1 MAATDIS
8 INLDASGL
16 NSSTQSAIDS
26 LTRMRGSLGSLS
38 RELQRSEAYLRGGAN
53 AVTALRIQN
62 VNATDAQRATLNA
75 VHQHNIAL
83 AELRNRIEAQV
94 AAENRRRAAVER
106 TLSGLHSQALAIG
119 RTAAQMQLMEL
130 RSNGATAAQ
139 IRQAHAMQNLIAA
152 HERINRSSGSSLGN
166 AAIAAIGI
174 GSVAG
179 IAQMMDKWTE
189 FNNRLKLVTASSQE
203 LKTAQ
208 SELLN
213 IATRTGQDLDG
224 VASVYQRF
232 AANAKQLGIS
242 QQDTLGITE
251 TVNKAIAISGASA
264 ASASAALTQ
273 FGQALASG
281 ALRGE
286 EFNSVMENAPSLA
299 QAIAKGLD
307 VPVGKLRTLANTG
320 QLTSDVLVKALQRA
334 SSSVDADF
342 AKTDKTISQSMV
354 NLKTRLVEFIGKSG
368 ESSGAVKV
376 LSGSL
381 NFLANNIKPV
391 VTLLTAWA
399 GVKLV
404 SWLVTSAAAMAQNI
418 AAHIALRQAAATS
431 AIANGSNAIAI
442 SRAGTAAQIAGLQVT
457 GFSGSL
463 RVLAASARVSAASLH
478 SFASTPVAAGLGK
491 WSLGLTAVAAGFTG
505 LAAAIQAAQ
514 GKSADNWIYGMAN
527 SLVGLDN
534 ETESIGTKLYDWL
547 HPIDQATQKLQE
559 QQKVAQKLQETLGNT
574 QQSTAEKIAQA
585 GSVAAYKAENTKLD
599 DLRKSLS
606 DSVVKYTEQNE
617 QLGKSKEQL
626 EKLRLEQEKAAAI
639 IKARA
644 EIEKSYAQYTGSDK
658 QDLISKDLA
667 QASKQIEQDFQ
678 AATRELDK
686 YTQAQAAATAATKA
700 REAVESSINGL
711 QEKLKLSYAAT
722 SDEAERMKLAMQGAS
737 AAQLK
742 QVEALQTAVALQ
754 EKQNKV
760 NQTLEDLRQELQ
772 RVGKSAAEIK
782 LMDLKNAGATAEQLQ
797 EAKALLDATAAKE
810 ASFKTIEGA
819 GNKMDKAADKM
830 LQANSESGIDAQ
842 WAKYKAQADEYNATR
857 QYNAPL
863 QSLAKAGIDPK
874 TGEKLD
880 KAAAMQERIAN
891 VMQAVATLQGAQ
903 QQTAQQQ
910 TASMERAS
918 TAMQAAAQSLAPP
931 ATQNSETV
939 FSQAVSAF
947 SAAVGNFVN
956 KAGSQSAMQH
966 ITLDFR
972 LPDGKALSGK
982 LFAESS
988 FVEQLKKVSQQAMF
1002 ETLQGAARAKS

>member
-1 MAATDIS
+1 MAYTDIS

-16 NSSTQSAIDS
+16 NSGTQSAIDS
-26 LTRMRGSLGSLS
+26 LIRFRGGLS
-38 RELQRSEAYLRGGAN
+38 SVARELRTTQLTLEGGAN
-53 AVTALRIQN
+53 AVTAWRIQN
-62 VNATDAQRATLNA
+62 VNATDAERATLNA

-83 AELRNRIEAQV
+83 AQLRRRIEEHA
-94 AAENRRRAAVER
+94 AAETRRRTAVEN
-106 TLSGLHSQALAIG
+106 TLSGLRNQTLAIG
-119 RTAAQMQLMEL
+119 RAAAQMQLMEL

-152 HERINRSSGSSLGN
+152 HERINRSQSRNWGG
-166 AAIAAIGI
+166 AAIAAIGV
-174 GSVAG
+174 GSAAG
-179 IAQMMDKWTE
+179 VVQLMDKWTE

-203 LKTAQ
+203 LQTAQ

-213 IATRTGQDLDG
+213 IATRTGQNLDG

-251 TVNKAIAISGASA
+251 TVNKAIAVSGASA
-264 ASASAALTQ
+264 ESASAALTQ

-281 ALRGE
+281 VLRGE
-286 EFNSVMENAPSLA
+286 EFNSVMENAPGLA
-299 QAIAKGLD
+299 AAIAKGLD

-320 QLTSDVLVKALQRA
+320 QLTADVLVKALQRA

-342 AKTDKTISQSMV
+342 ARTNMTISQSMV
-354 NLKTRLVEFIGKSG
+354 NVKTRLVEFIGKSG

-381 NFLANNIKPV
+381 NLLANNIKPV

-404 SWLVTSAAAMAQNI
+404 SWLVTSAAGVAQNI
-418 AAHIALRQAAATS
+418 AAHIALRQAAANS
-431 AIANGSNAIAI
+431 AIANGSNALAI

-463 RVLAASARVSAASLH
+463 RVLAASARVSAVSLH
-478 SFASTPVAAGLGK
+478 GFASTPIAAGLGK
-491 WSLGLTAVAAGFTG
+491 WSLGLTAAAAGFTG
-505 LAAAIQAAQ
+505 LVAAANAAQ
-514 GKSADNWIYGMAN
+514 GKSADNWIHGMAN

-534 ETESIGTKLYDWL
+534 QTESIGTKLYDWL
-547 HPIDQATQKLQE
+547 HPIDKATEKLQA
-559 QQKVAQKLQETLGNT
+559 QQKVAAQLQETLGNT

-585 GSVAAYKAENTKLD
+585 GGVDAYKAQNMKLD
-599 DLRKSLS
+599 DLKKSLA
-606 DSVVKYTEQNE
+606 DSVIKYTEQNE

-644 EIEKSYAQYTGSDK
+644 EIEKSYAQYNGNDK
-658 QDLISKDLA
+658 QDLIGKDLA
-667 QASKQIEQDFQ
+667 QATRQIEQDFQ

-686 YTQAQAAATAATKA
+686 YTQAQAAATAAAKTS
-700 REAVESSINGL
+700 EAVANSINGL

-737 AAQLK
+737 LAQLK

-760 NQTLEDLRQELQ
+760 NQTLEDMRQALQ
-772 RVGKSAAEIK
+772 RVGKSANEIK

-797 EAKALLDATAAKE
+797 EARALLDATAAKE
-810 ASFKTIEGA
+810 ASFKTIESA
-819 GNKMDKAADKM
+819 GSKMDKAADKM
-830 LQANSESGIDAQ
+830 LQANGESSIDAQ
-842 WAKYKAQADEYNATR
+842 WAKRKAQADEYNATR
-857 QYNAPL
+857 RYTDPL
-863 QSLAKAGIDPK
+863 QSLANKGIDPK

-880 KAAAMQERIAN
+880 KAAAMQERIAG
-891 VMQAVATLQGAQ
+891 VMQAVATLQGNA
-903 QQTAQQQ
+903 TQQQ

-918 TAMQAAAQSLAPP
+918 TAMQTAAQSLATP
-931 ATQNSETV
+931 AMQGETL
-939 FSQAVSAF
+939 FSQAVNAF
-947 SAAVGNFVN
+947 SAAVGNFVSG
-956 KAGSQSAMQH
+956 KQEMQH

-988 FVEQLKKVSQQAMF
+988 FVEQLKRISQQTMF
-1002 ETLQGAARAKS
+1002 DTLQSAARAKS

>member
-1 MAATDIS
+1 MAYTDIS

-16 NSSTQSAIDS
+16 NSGTQSAIDS
-26 LTRMRGSLGSLS
+26 LISFRGGLS
-38 RELQRSEAYLRGGAN
+38 SMARELRTTQLTLEGGAN
-53 AVTALRIQN
+53 AVTAWRIQN
-62 VNATDAQRATLNA
+62 VNATDAERATLNA

-83 AELRNRIEAQV
+83 AALRRRIEETV
-94 AAENRRRAAVER
+94 AVQNRRREAVER
-106 TLSGLHSQALAIG
+106 TLSGLRHEALAIG
-119 RTAAQMQLMEL
+119 RTSAQMQLMEL

-152 HERINRSSGSSLGN
+152 HERINRSQSSNWGG

-174 GSVAG
+174 GGASGVV
-179 IAQMMDKWTE
+179 QLMDKWTE
-189 FNNRLKLVTASSQE
+189 FSNRLKLVTASSQE
-203 LKTAQ
+203 LQTAQ

-213 IATRTGQDLDG
+213 IATRTGQNLDG
-224 VASVYQRF
+224 VVSVYQRF

-242 QQDTLGITE
+242 QQDALGITE

-264 ASASAALTQ
+264 ESASAALTQ

-299 QAIAKGLD
+299 AAIATGLD

-320 QLTSDVLVKALQRA
+320 QLTADVLVKALQRA

-342 AKTDKTISQSMV
+342 AKTNMTISQSMV
-354 NLKTRLVEFIGKSG
+354 NVKTRLVEFIGKSG

-381 NFLANNIKPV
+381 NLLANNIKPV

-404 SWLVTSAAAMAQNI
+404 SWLVTSAAGVAQNI

-431 AIANGSNAIAI
+431 AIANGSNALAI

-463 RVLAASARVSAASLH
+463 RVLAASARVSAVSLH
-478 SFASTPVAAGLGK
+478 GFASTPIAAGLGK
-491 WSLGLTAVAAGFTG
+491 WSLGLTAAAAGFTG
-505 LAAAIQAAQ
+505 LVAAANAAQ
-514 GKSADNWIYGMAN
+514 GKSADNWIHGMAN

-534 ETESIGTKLYDWL
+534 QTESIGTKLYDWL
-547 HPIDQATQKLQE
+547 HPIDKATEKLQA
-559 QQKVAQKLQETLGNT
+559 QQKVAAQLQETLGNT

-585 GSVAAYKAENTKLD
+585 GGVDAYKAQNMKLD
-599 DLRKSLS
+599 DLKKSLA
-606 DSVVKYTEQNE
+606 DSVIKYTEQNE

-644 EIEKSYAQYTGSDK
+644 EIEKSYAQYNGNDK
-658 QDLISKDLA
+658 QDLIGKDLA
-667 QASKQIEQDFQ
+667 QATRQIEQDFQ

-686 YTQAQAAATAATKA
+686 YTQAQAAATAAAKTS
-700 REAVESSINGL
+700 EAVANSINGL

-722 SDEAERMKLAMQGAS
+722 SGEAERMKLAMQGAS
-737 AAQLK
+737 LAQLK

-760 NQTLEDLRQELQ
+760 NQTLEDMRQALQ
-772 RVGKSAAEIK
+772 RVGKSANEIK

-797 EAKALLDATAAKE
+797 EARALLDATAAKE
-810 ASFKTIEGA
+810 ASFKTIESA
-819 GNKMDKAADKM
+819 GSKMDKAADKM
-830 LQANSESGIDAQ
+830 LQANGESSIDAQ
-842 WAKYKAQADEYNATR
+842 WAKRKAQADEYNATR
-857 QYNAPL
+857 RYTDPL
-863 QSLAKAGIDPK
+863 QSLANKGIDPK

-880 KAAAMQERIAN
+880 KAAAMQERIAG
-891 VMQAVATLQGAQ
+891 VMQAVATLQGNA
-903 QQTAQQQ
+903 TQQQ

-918 TAMQAAAQSLAPP
+918 TAMQTAAQSLATP
-931 ATQNSETV
+931 AMQGETL
-939 FSQAVSAF
+939 FSQAVNAF
-947 SAAVGNFVN
+947 SAAVGNFVSG
-956 KAGSQSAMQH
+956 KQEMQH

-972 LPDGKALSGK
+972 LPDGKALGGR

-988 FVEQLKKVSQQAMF
+988 FVEQLKRISQQTMF
-1002 ETLQGAARAKS
+1002 DTLQSAARAKS

>member
-1 MAATDIS
+1 MATTDIS

-26 LTRMRGSLGSLS
+26 LTRMRGSLGNLA
-38 RELQRSEAYLRGGAN
+38 RELQRSEAQLRGGAD
-53 AVTALRIQN
+53 AVTAWRIQN
-62 VNATDAQRATLNA
+62 VNATDAERDTLNA

-83 AELRNRIEAQV
+83 AQLRRRIEEHA
-94 AAENRRRAAVER
+94 AAETRRRNAVEN
-106 TLSGLHSQALAIG
+106 TLSGLRNQTLAIG

-139 IRQAHAMQNLIAA
+139 IRQAQAMQDLIAA
-152 HERINRSSGSSLGN
+152 NERLSENEN
-166 AAIAAIGI
+166 AADSLADMAETALSIG
-174 GSVAG
+174 GLVG

-203 LKTAQ
+203 LKIAQ
-208 SELLN
+208 TELVN
-213 IATRTGQDLDG
+213 IATRTGQELDG

-232 AANAKQLGIS
+232 ADNAKELGIN
-242 QQDTLGITE
+242 QQDALGITE
-251 TVNKAIAISGASA
+251 TVNKAIAIGGASA
-264 ASASAALTQ
+264 EGASAALTQ

-299 QAIAKGLD
+299 AAIAKGLD
-307 VPVGKLRTLANTG
+307 VPVGKLRNLANTG
-320 QLTSDVLVKALQRA
+320 QLTADVLVTALQRA
-334 SSSVDADF
+334 AKSVDADF

-354 NLKTRLVEFIGKSG
+354 NVKTRLIEFVGKAG

-381 NFLANNIKPV
+381 NLLANNIKPV

-404 SWLVTSAAAMAQNI
+404 SWLVTSAASMAQNV

-478 SFASTPVAAGLGK
+478 SFASTPAAAGLGK
-491 WSLGLTAVAAGFTG
+491 WALGLTAVAAGFTG
-505 LAAAIQAAQ
+505 LASAINAAQ
-514 GKSADNWIYGMAN
+514 GKSADNWINGMAN

-547 HPIDQATQKLQE
+547 HPIDQATQKLQA
-559 QQKVAQKLQETLGNT
+559 QQKVAAQLKETLGDT

-585 GSVAAYKAENTKLD
+585 GSVAAYKADNMNLD
-599 DLRKSLS
+599 DLKKSLS
-606 DSVVKYTEQNE
+606 DSVVKYREQNE

-686 YTQAQAAATAATKA
+686 YTQAQAAAAAATKA

-722 SDEAERMKLAMQGAS
+722 QDEAERMKLALQGAS

-754 EKQNKV
+754 EKQNKIS
-760 NQTLEDLRQELQ
+760 QTLQDLRQELQ

-810 ASFKTIEGA
+810 ASFKTIESA

-830 LQANSESGIDAQ
+830 LQANNESGIDAQ
-842 WAKYKAQADEYNATR
+842 WTKYKAQADEYNATR
-857 QYNAPL
+857 RYLDPL
-863 QSLAKAGIDPK
+863 QSLAKAGIDPQ

-880 KAAAMQERIAN
+880 KAAAMQERIAG
-891 VMQAVATLQGAQ
+891 VMQAVATLQGNA
-903 QQTAQQQ
+903 TQQQ

-918 TAMQAAAQSLAPP
+918 TAMQTAAQSLATP
-931 ATQNSETV
+931 AAQNSETL

-947 SAAVGNFVN
+947 SAAVSNFVN
-956 KAGSQSAMQH
+956 KASSQNAMQH

-988 FVEQLKKVSQQAMF
+988 FVEQLKKVSQQTLF
-1002 ETLQGAARAKS
+1002 DTLQGAARAKS

>member
-152 HERINRSSGSSLGN
+152 HERVNRSQGSGIGN

-208 SELLN
+208 TALLD

-251 TVNKAIAISGASA
+251 TVNKAIAVSGASA

-299 QAIAKGLD
+299 AAIAKGLD
-307 VPVGKLRTLANTG
+307 VPVGKLRNLANTG

-334 SSSVDADF
+334 AKSVDDDF

-368 ESSGAVKV
+368 ESSGAAKV

-381 NFLANNIKPV
+381 NLLANNIKPV
-391 VTLLTAWA
+391 VTLLTVWA
-399 GVKLV
+399 GIKLA

-431 AIANGSNAIAI
+431 AIANGSNALAI

-463 RVLAASARVSAASLH
+463 RVLAASARVSAASLR
-478 SFASTPVAAGLGK
+478 SFAGTPVAAGLGK
-491 WSLGLTAVAAGFTG
+491 WSLGLTAVAVGFTG

-547 HPIDQATQKLQE
+547 HPIDKATQKLQA
-559 QQKVAQKLQETLGNT
+559 QQKVAAQLKETLGDT

-644 EIEKSYAQYTGSDK
+644 EIEKSYAQYNGNDK
-658 QDLISKDLA
+658 QDLIGKDLA
-667 QASKQIEQDFQ
+667 QATRQIEQDFQ
-678 AATRELDK
+678 DATSEIDK
-686 YTQAQAAATAATKA
+686 YTQAKAAETAATKTN
-700 REAVESSINGL
+700 EAVSKTINGL
-711 QEKLKLSYAAT
+711 LEKQRVAYGAT

-742 QVEALQTAVALQ
+742 QIEVLQDAVALQ

-760 NQTLEDLRQELQ
+760 NKTLEDMRQALQ
-772 RVGKSAAEIK
+772 RVGKSANEIK
-782 LMDLKNAGATAEQLQ
+782 LMDLEKAGATAEQLQ
-797 EAKALLDATAAKE
+797 EARALLNATAAKE
-810 ASFKTIEGA
+810 ASFKTIESA
-819 GNKMDKAADKM
+819 GSKMDKAADKM
-830 LQANSESGIDAQ
+830 LQANGGSSIDAL
-842 WAKYKAQADEYNATR
+842 WAKTKAEADIYNATR
-857 QYNAPL
+857 RYTDPL
-863 QSLAKAGIDPK
+863 QSLANKGIDPE

-891 VMQAVATLQGAQ
+891 IMQAVATLQGNA
-903 QQTAQQQ
+903 AQQQ

-918 TAMQAAAQSLAPP
+918 TAMQTAAQSLATP
-931 ATQNSETV
+931 AAQNSETL
-939 FSQAVSAF
+939 FSQAVNAF
-947 SAAVGNFVN
+947 GAAVGNFAN

>member
-26 LTRMRGSLGSLS
+26 LTRMRGSLGSLA

-83 AELRNRIEAQV
+83 AELRNRIEAQI

-106 TLSGLHSQALAIG
+106 TLSGLHSQTLAIG

-139 IRQAHAMQNLIAA
+139 IRQAHAMQDLIAA
-152 HERINRSSGSSLGN
+152 NERLSENEN
-166 AAIAAIGI
+166 AADSLADMAEAALSIG
-174 GSVAG
+174 GLVG

-208 SELLN
+208 TELVN
-213 IATRTGQDLDG
+213 IATRTGQELDG

-232 AANAKQLGIS
+232 ADNAKQLGIN
-242 QQDTLGITE
+242 QQDALGITE
-251 TVNKAIAISGASA
+251 TVNKAIAIGGASA
-264 ASASAALTQ
+264 EGASAALTQ

-299 QAIAKGLD
+299 AAIAKGLD
-307 VPVGKLRTLANTG
+307 VPVGKLRNLANTG
-320 QLTSDVLVKALQRA
+320 QLTADVLVTALQRA
-334 SSSVDADF
+334 AKSVDADF
-342 AKTDKTISQSMV
+342 AKTNMTISQSMV
-354 NLKTRLVEFIGKSG
+354 NVKTRLVEFIGKAG

-381 NFLANNIKPV
+381 NLLANNIKPV

-404 SWLVTSAAAMAQNI
+404 SWLVTSAASMAQNI

-431 AIANGSNAIAI
+431 AIANGSNAVAI

-478 SFASTPVAAGLGK
+478 SFASTPIAVGLGK

-505 LAAAIQAAQ
+505 LASAINAAQ
-514 GKSADNWIYGMAN
+514 GKSADNWINGMAN

-547 HPIDQATQKLQE
+547 HPIDQATQKLQA
-559 QQKVAQKLQETLGNT
+559 QQKVAAQLKETLGDT

-585 GSVAAYKAENTKLD
+585 GSVAAYKADNMNLD
-599 DLRKSLS
+599 DLKKSLA

-644 EIEKSYAQYTGSDK
+644 EIEKSYAQYTGNDK
-658 QDLISKDLA
+658 QDLINKDLA

-678 AATRELDK
+678 AASRELDK
-686 YTQAQAAATAATKA
+686 YTQAQAAAAAATKA

-722 SDEAERMKLAMQGAS
+722 QDEAERMKLAMQGAS

-760 NQTLEDLRQELQ
+760 NQTLQDLRQELQ

-782 LMDLKNAGATAEQLQ
+782 LMDLKNAGATAEQLA
-797 EAKALLDATAAKE
+797 EARALLDATAAKE

-830 LQANSESGIDAQ
+830 LQANESSIDAQ

-863 QSLAKAGIDPK
+863 QSLAKAGIDPQ

-880 KAAAMQERIAN
+880 KAAAMQERIAG
-891 VMQAVATLQGAQ
+891 VMQAVATLQGNA
-903 QQTAQQQ
+903 TQQQ

-939 FSQAVSAF
+939 FSQAVGAF
-947 SAAVGNFVN
+947 SAAVGSF
-956 KAGSQSAMQH
+956 AGMMGKQDAMQH

-988 FVEQLKKVSQQAMF
+988 FVEQLKRISQQTMF
-1002 ETLQGAARAKS
+1002 DTLQSAARAKS

>member
-1 MAATDIS
+1 MASTDIS

-16 NSSTQSAIDS
+16 NSGTQSAIDS
-26 LTRMRGSLGSLS
+26 LISFRGGLS
-38 RELQRSEAYLRGGAN
+38 SVARELRTTQLTLEGGAN
-53 AVTALRIQN
+53 AVTAWRIQN
-62 VNATDAQRATLNA
+62 VNATDAERATLNA

-83 AELRNRIEAQV
+83 AALRRRIEETV
-94 AAENRRRAAVER
+94 AVQNRRREAVER
-106 TLSGLHSQALAIG
+106 TLSGLRHEALAIG
-119 RTAAQMQLMEL
+119 RTSAQMQLMEL

-152 HERINRSSGSSLGN
+152 HERINRSQSRNWGG
-166 AAIAAIGI
+166 AAIAAIGV
-174 GSVAG
+174 GGASGVV
-179 IAQMMDKWTE
+179 QLMDKWTE

-203 LKTAQ
+203 LQTAQ

-213 IATRTGQDLDG
+213 IATRTGQNLDG

-242 QQDTLGITE
+242 QQDTLDITE

-264 ASASAALTQ
+264 ESASAALTQ

-299 QAIAKGLD
+299 AAIATGLD

-320 QLTSDVLVKALQRA
+320 QLTADVLVKALQRA

-342 AKTDKTISQSMV
+342 AKTNMTISQSMV
-354 NLKTRLVEFIGKSG
+354 NVKTRLVEFIGKSG

-381 NFLANNIKPV
+381 NLLANNIKPV

-404 SWLVTSAAAMAQNI
+404 SWLVTSAAGVAQNI

-431 AIANGSNAIAI
+431 AIANGSNALAI

-463 RVLAASARVSAASLH
+463 RVLAASARVSAVSLH
-478 SFASTPVAAGLGK
+478 GFASTPIAAGLGK
-491 WSLGLTAVAAGFTG
+491 WSLGLTAAAAGFTG
-505 LAAAIQAAQ
+505 LAAAANAAQ
-514 GKSADNWIYGMAN
+514 GKSADNWIHGMAN

-534 ETESIGTKLYDWL
+534 QTESIGTKLYDWL
-547 HPIDQATQKLQE
+547 HPIDKATEKLQA
-559 QQKVAQKLQETLGNT
+559 QQKVAAQLQETLGNT

-585 GSVAAYKAENTKLD
+585 GGVDAYKAQNMKLD
-599 DLRKSLS
+599 DLKKSLA
-606 DSVVKYTEQNE
+606 DSVIKYTEQNE

-644 EIEKSYAQYTGSDK
+644 EIEKSYAQYNGNDK

-667 QASKQIEQDFQ
+667 QATRQIEQDFQ

-686 YTQAQAAATAATKA
+686 YTQAQAAATAAAKTS
-700 REAVESSINGL
+700 EAVANSINGL

-737 AAQLK
+737 LAQLK

-760 NQTLEDLRQELQ
+760 NQTLEDMRQALQ
-772 RVGKSAAEIK
+772 RVGKSANEIK

-797 EAKALLDATAAKE
+797 EARALLDATAAKE
-810 ASFKTIEGA
+810 ASFKTIESA
-819 GNKMDKAADKM
+819 GSKMDKAADKM
-830 LQANSESGIDAQ
+830 LQANGESSIDAQ
-842 WAKYKAQADEYNATR
+842 WAKRKAQADEYNATR
-857 QYNAPL
+857 RYTDPL
-863 QSLAKAGIDPK
+863 QSLANKGIDPK

-880 KAAAMQERIAN
+880 KAAAMQERIAG
-891 VMQAVATLQGAQ
+891 VMQAVATLQGNA
-903 QQTAQQQ
+903 TQQQ

-918 TAMQAAAQSLAPP
+918 TAMQTAAQSLATP
-931 ATQNSETV
+931 AMQGETL
-939 FSQAVSAF
+939 FSQAVNAF
-947 SAAVGNFVN
+947 SAAVGNFVSG
-956 KAGSQSAMQH
+956 KQEMQH

-972 LPDGKALSGK
+972 LPDGKALGGR

-988 FVEQLKKVSQQAMF
+988 FVEQLKRISQQTMF
-1002 ETLQGAARAKS
+1002 DTLQSAARAKS

>member
-1 MAATDIS
+1 MASTDIS

-16 NSSTQSAIDS
+16 NSGTQSAIDS
-26 LTRMRGSLGSLS
+26 LISFRGGLS
-38 RELQRSEAYLRGGAN
+38 SMARELRTTQLTLEGGAN
-53 AVTALRIQN
+53 AVTAWRIQN
-62 VNATDAQRATLNA
+62 VNATDAERATLNA

-83 AELRNRIEAQV
+83 AALRRRIEETV
-94 AAENRRRAAVER
+94 AVQNRRREAVER
-106 TLSGLHSQALAIG
+106 TLSGLRHEALAIG
-119 RTAAQMQLMEL
+119 RTSAQMQLMEL

-152 HERINRSSGSSLGN
+152 HERINRSQSSNWGG

-174 GSVAG
+174 GGASGVV
-179 IAQMMDKWTE
+179 QLMDKWTE
-189 FNNRLKLVTASSQE
+189 FSNRLKLVTASSQE
-203 LKTAQ
+203 LQTAQ

-213 IATRTGQDLDG
+213 IATRTGQNLDG

-251 TVNKAIAISGASA
+251 TVNKAIAVSGASA
-264 ASASAALTQ
+264 ESASAALTQ

-281 ALRGE
+281 VLRGE
-286 EFNSVMENAPSLA
+286 EFNSVMENAPGLA
-299 QAIAKGLD
+299 AAIAKGLD

-320 QLTSDVLVKALQRA
+320 QLTADVLVKALQRA

-342 AKTDKTISQSMV
+342 ARTNMTISQSMV
-354 NLKTRLVEFIGKSG
+354 NVKTRLVEFIGKSG

-381 NFLANNIKPV
+381 NLLANNIKPII
-391 VTLLTAWA
+391 TLLTAWA

-404 SWLVTSAAAMAQNI
+404 SWLVTSAAGVAQNI

-431 AIANGSNAIAI
+431 AIANGSNALAI

-463 RVLAASARVSAASLH
+463 RVLAASARVSAVSLH
-478 SFASTPVAAGLGK
+478 GFASTPIAAGLSK
-491 WSLGLTAVAAGFTG
+491 WSLGLTAAAAGFTG
-505 LAAAIQAAQ
+505 LAAAVNAAQ
-514 GKSADNWIYGMAN
+514 GKSADNWIHGMAN

-534 ETESIGTKLYDWL
+534 QTESIGTKLYDWL
-547 HPIDQATQKLQE
+547 HPIDKATEKLQA
-559 QQKVAQKLQETLGNT
+559 QQKVAAQLQETLGNT

-585 GSVAAYKAENTKLD
+585 GGVDAYKAQNMKLD
-599 DLRKSLS
+599 DLKKSLA
-606 DSVVKYTEQNE
+606 DSVIKYTEQNE

-644 EIEKSYAQYTGSDK
+644 EIEKSYAQYNGNDK
-658 QDLISKDLA
+658 QDLIGKDLA
-667 QASKQIEQDFQ
+667 QATRQIEQDFQ
-678 AATRELDK
+678 DATSEIGK
-686 YTQAQAAATAATKA
+686 YTQAQAAATAAAKTS
-700 REAVESSINGL
+700 EAVANSINGL

-737 AAQLK
+737 LAQLK

-760 NQTLEDLRQELQ
+760 NQTLEDMRQALQ
-772 RVGKSAAEIK
+772 RVGKSANEIK

-797 EAKALLDATAAKE
+797 EARALLDATAAKE
-810 ASFKTIEGA
+810 ASFKTIESA
-819 GNKMDKAADKM
+819 GSKMDKAADKM
-830 LQANSESGIDAQ
+830 LQANGESSIDAQ
-842 WAKYKAQADEYNATR
+842 WAKRKAQADEYNATR
-857 QYNAPL
+857 RYTDPL
-863 QSLAKAGIDPK
+863 QSLANKGIDPK

-880 KAAAMQERIAN
+880 KAAAMQERIAG
-891 VMQAVATLQGAQ
+891 VMQAVATLQGNA
-903 QQTAQQQ
+903 TQQQ

-918 TAMQAAAQSLAPP
+918 TAMQTAAQSLATP
-931 ATQNSETV
+931 AMQGETL
-939 FSQAVSAF
+939 FSQAVNAF
-947 SAAVGNFVN
+947 SAAVGNFVSG
-956 KAGSQSAMQH
+956 KQEMQH

-972 LPDGKALSGK
+972 LPDGKALGGR

-988 FVEQLKKVSQQAMF
+988 FVEQLKRISQQTMF
-1002 ETLQGAARAKS
+1002 DTLQSAARAKS

>member
-94 AAENRRRAAVER
+94 AAENRRRAAVES
-106 TLSGLHSQALAIG
+106 TLSGLRNQTLAIG

-139 IRQAHAMQNLIAA
+139 IRQTHAMQNLIAA
-152 HERINRSSGSSLGN
+152 HERINRSQGSGIGN

-264 ASASAALTQ
+264 ESASAALTQ

-281 ALRGE
+281 VLRGE

-381 NFLANNIKPV
+381 NLLANNIKPV

-404 SWLVTSAAAMAQNI
+404 SWLVTSAASMAQNV

-478 SFASTPVAAGLGK
+478 SFASTPAAAGLGK
-491 WSLGLTAVAAGFTG
+491 WSLGLTAVAVGFTG

-574 QQSTAEKIAQA
+574 QQSTAEKISQA

-686 YTQAQAAATAATKA
+686 YTQAQAAATAASKT
-700 REAVESSINGL
+700 REAVENSINSL

-782 LMDLKNAGATAEQLQ
+782 LMDLKNAGATAEQLA
-797 EAKALLDATAAKE
+797 EARALLDATAAKE

-857 QYNAPL
+857 KYNAPL
-863 QSLAKAGIDPK
+863 QSLAKAGIDPQ

-891 VMQAVATLQGAQ
+891 VMQAVATLQGNATQ
-903 QQTAQQQ
+903 QQTS
-910 TASMERAS
+910 SMERAS
-918 TAMQAAAQSLAPP
+918 TAMQTAAQSLATP
-931 ATQNSETV
+931 AAQNSETL
-939 FSQAVSAF
+939 FSQAVNAF
-947 SAAVGNFVN
+947 GAAVGNFAN

>member
-152 HERINRSSGSSLGN
+152 HERINRSQGSGIGN

-242 QQDTLGITE
+242 QQDMLGITE

-264 ASASAALTQ
+264 ESASAALTQ

-281 ALRGE
+281 VLRGE

-342 AKTDKTISQSMV
+342 AKTDKTISQSMT
-354 NLKTRLVEFIGKSG
+354 NLKTRLVEFVGTSG

-381 NFLANNIKPV
+381 NLLANNIKPV

-547 HPIDQATQKLQE
+547 HPIDKATQKLQA
-559 QQKVAQKLQETLGNT
+559 QQKVAAQLKETLGDT

-686 YTQAQAAATAATKA
+686 YTQAQAAATAASKT
-700 REAVESSINGL
+700 REAVESSINSL

-830 LQANSESGIDAQ
+830 LQANESGIDAQ

-857 QYNAPL
+857 RYTDPL
-863 QSLAKAGIDPK
+863 QSLAKAGIDPQ

-880 KAAAMQERIAN
+880 KAAAMQERIAG
-891 VMQAVATLQGAQ
+891 VMQAVATLQGNA
-903 QQTAQQQ
+903 TQQQ

-931 ATQNSETV
+931 ATQSETV
-939 FSQAVSAF
+939 FSQAVGAF
-947 SAAVGNFVN
+947 SAAVGNF
-956 KAGSQSAMQH
+956 AGMIGRQEAMQH

-988 FVEQLKKVSQQAMF
+988 FVEQLKKVSQQTLF
-1002 ETLQGAARAKS
+1002 DTLQGAARAKS

>member
-1 MAATDIS
+1 MASTDIS

-16 NSSTQSAIDS
+16 NSGTQSAIDS
-26 LTRMRGSLGSLS
+26 LISFRGGLS
-38 RELQRSEAYLRGGAN
+38 SMARELRTTQLTLEGGAN
-53 AVTALRIQN
+53 AVTAWRIQN
-62 VNATDAQRATLNA
+62 VNATDAERATLNA

-83 AELRNRIEAQV
+83 AALRRRIEETV
-94 AAENRRRAAVER
+94 AVQNRRREAVER
-106 TLSGLHSQALAIG
+106 TLSGLRHEALAIG
-119 RTAAQMQLMEL
+119 RTSAQMQLMEL

-152 HERINRSSGSSLGN
+152 HERINRSQSSNWGG

-174 GSVAG
+174 GGASGVV
-179 IAQMMDKWTE
+179 QLMDKWTE
-189 FNNRLKLVTASSQE
+189 FSNRLKLVTASSQE
-203 LKTAQ
+203 LQTAQ

-213 IATRTGQDLDG
+213 IATRTGQNLDG

-251 TVNKAIAISGASA
+251 TVNKAIAVSGASA
-264 ASASAALTQ
+264 ESASAALTQ

-281 ALRGE
+281 VLRGE
-286 EFNSVMENAPSLA
+286 EFNSVMENAPGLA
-299 QAIAKGLD
+299 AAIAKGLD

-320 QLTSDVLVKALQRA
+320 QLTADVLVKALQRA

-342 AKTDKTISQSMV
+342 ARTNMTISQSMV
-354 NLKTRLVEFIGKSG
+354 NVKTRLVEFIGKSG

-381 NFLANNIKPV
+381 NLLANNIKPII
-391 VTLLTAWA
+391 TLLTAWA

-404 SWLVTSAAAMAQNI
+404 SWLVTSAAGVAQNI

-431 AIANGSNAIAI
+431 AIANGSNALAI

-463 RVLAASARVSAASLH
+463 RVLAASARVSAVSLH
-478 SFASTPVAAGLGK
+478 GFASTPIAAGLSK
-491 WSLGLTAVAAGFTG
+491 WSLGLTAAAAGFTG
-505 LAAAIQAAQ
+505 LAAAVNAAQ
-514 GKSADNWIYGMAN
+514 GKSADNWIHGMAN

-534 ETESIGTKLYDWL
+534 QTESIGTKLYDWL
-547 HPIDQATQKLQE
+547 HPIDKATEKLQA
-559 QQKVAQKLQETLGNT
+559 QQKVAAQLQETLGNT

-585 GSVAAYKAENTKLD
+585 GGVDAYKAQNMKLD
-599 DLRKSLS
+599 DLKKSLA
-606 DSVVKYTEQNE
+606 DSVIKYTEQNE

-644 EIEKSYAQYTGSDK
+644 EIEKSYAQYNGNDK
-658 QDLISKDLA
+658 QDLIGKDLA
-667 QASKQIEQDFQ
+667 QATRQIEQDFQ

-686 YTQAQAAATAATKA
+686 YTQAQAAATAAAKTS
-700 REAVESSINGL
+700 EAVANSINGL

-737 AAQLK
+737 LAQLK

-760 NQTLEDLRQELQ
+760 NQTLEDMRQALQ
-772 RVGKSAAEIK
+772 RVGKSANEIK

-797 EAKALLDATAAKE
+797 EARALLDATAAKE
-810 ASFKTIEGA
+810 ASFKTIESA
-819 GNKMDKAADKM
+819 GSKMDKAADKM
-830 LQANSESGIDAQ
+830 LQANGESSIDAQ
-842 WAKYKAQADEYNATR
+842 WAKRKAQADEYNATR
-857 QYNAPL
+857 RYTDPL
-863 QSLAKAGIDPK
+863 QSLANKGIDPK

-880 KAAAMQERIAN
+880 KAAAMQERIAG
-891 VMQAVATLQGAQ
+891 VMQAVATLQGNA
-903 QQTAQQQ
+903 TQQQ

-918 TAMQAAAQSLAPP
+918 TAMQTAAQSLATP
-931 ATQNSETV
+931 AMQGETL
-939 FSQAVSAF
+939 FSQAVNAF
-947 SAAVGNFVN
+947 SAAVGNFVSG
-956 KAGSQSAMQH
+956 KQEMQH

-972 LPDGKALSGK
+972 LPDGKALGGR

-988 FVEQLKKVSQQAMF
+988 FVEQLKRISQQTMF
-1002 ETLQGAARAKS
+1002 DTLQSAARAKS

>member
-264 ASASAALTQ
+264 ESASAALTQ

-281 ALRGE
+281 VLRGE

-342 AKTDKTISQSMV
+342 AKTNMTISQSMT
-354 NLKTRLVEFIGKSG
+354 NLKTRLVEFVGTSG

-381 NFLANNIKPV
+381 NLLANNIKPV

-404 SWLVTSAAAMAQNI
+404 SWLVTSAASMAQNV

-431 AIANGSNAIAI
+431 AIANGSNAVAIA
-442 SRAGTAAQIAGLQVT
+442 RAGTAAQIAGLQVT

-463 RVLAASARVSAASLH
+463 RVLAASARVSAASLR
-478 SFASTPVAAGLGK
+478 SFAGAPVAAGLGK

-574 QQSTAEKIAQA
+574 QQSTAEKISQA

-686 YTQAQAAATAATKA
+686 YTQAQAAATAASKT
-700 REAVESSINGL
+700 REAVENSINSL

-819 GNKMDKAADKM
+819 SNKMDKAADKM
-830 LQANSESGIDAQ
+830 LQANNESGIDAQ

-857 QYNAPL
+857 KYNAPL
-863 QSLAKAGIDPK
+863 QSLAKAGIDSQ

-891 VMQAVATLQGAQ
+891 VMQAVATLQGNA
-903 QQTAQQQ
+903 TQQQ

-931 ATQNSETV
+931 ATQSETV
-939 FSQAVSAF
+939 FSQAVGAF
-947 SAAVGNFVN
+947 SAAVGNF
-956 KAGSQSAMQH
+956 AGMIGRQEAMQH

-988 FVEQLKKVSQQAMF
+988 FVEQLKKVSQQTLF
-1002 ETLQGAARAKS
+1002 DTLQGAARAKS

>member
-1 MAATDIS
+1 MAYTDIS

-16 NSSTQSAIDS
+16 NSGTQSAIDS
-26 LTRMRGSLGSLS
+26 LIRFRGGLS
-38 RELQRSEAYLRGGAN
+38 SVARELRTTQLTLEGGAN
-53 AVTALRIQN
+53 AVTAWRIQN
-62 VNATDAQRATLNA
+62 VNATDAERATLNA

-83 AELRNRIEAQV
+83 AQLRRRIEEHA
-94 AAENRRRAAVER
+94 AAETRRRTAVEN
-106 TLSGLHSQALAIG
+106 TLSGLRNQTLAIG
-119 RTAAQMQLMEL
+119 RAAAQMQLMEL

-152 HERINRSSGSSLGN
+152 HERINRSQSRNWGG
-166 AAIAAIGI
+166 AAIAAIGV
-174 GSVAG
+174 GSAAG
-179 IAQMMDKWTE
+179 VVQLMDKWTE

-203 LKTAQ
+203 LQTAQ

-213 IATRTGQDLDG
+213 IATRTGQNLDG

-251 TVNKAIAISGASA
+251 TVNKAIAVNGASA
-264 ASASAALTQ
+264 ESASAALTQ

-281 ALRGE
+281 VLRGE
-286 EFNSVMENAPSLA
+286 EFNSVMENAPGLA
-299 QAIAKGLD
+299 AAIAKGLD

-320 QLTSDVLVKALQRA
+320 QLTADVLVKALQRA

-342 AKTDKTISQSMV
+342 ARTNMTISQSMV
-354 NLKTRLVEFIGKSG
+354 NVKTRLVEFIGKSG

-381 NFLANNIKPV
+381 NLLANNIKPV

-404 SWLVTSAAAMAQNI
+404 SWLVTSAAGVAQNI
-418 AAHIALRQAAATS
+418 AAHIALRQAAANS
-431 AIANGSNAIAI
+431 AIANGSNALAI

-463 RVLAASARVSAASLH
+463 RVLAASARVSAVSLH
-478 SFASTPVAAGLGK
+478 GFASTPIAAGLGK
-491 WSLGLTAVAAGFTG
+491 WSLGLTAAAAGFTG
-505 LAAAIQAAQ
+505 LVAAANAAQ
-514 GKSADNWIYGMAN
+514 GKSADNWIHGMAN

-534 ETESIGTKLYDWL
+534 QTESIGTKLYDWL
-547 HPIDQATQKLQE
+547 HPIDKATEKLQA
-559 QQKVAQKLQETLGNT
+559 QQKVAAQLQETLGNT

-585 GSVAAYKAENTKLD
+585 GGVDAYKAQNMKLD
-599 DLRKSLS
+599 DLKKSLA
-606 DSVVKYTEQNE
+606 DSVIKYTEQNE

-644 EIEKSYAQYTGSDK
+644 EIEKSYAQYNGNDK
-658 QDLISKDLA
+658 QDLIGKDLA
-667 QASKQIEQDFQ
+667 QATRQIEQDFQ

-686 YTQAQAAATAATKA
+686 YTQAQAAATAAAKTS
-700 REAVESSINGL
+700 EAVANSINGL

-737 AAQLK
+737 LAQLK

-760 NQTLEDLRQELQ
+760 NQTLEDMRQALQ
-772 RVGKSAAEIK
+772 RVGKSANEIK

-797 EAKALLDATAAKE
+797 EARALLDATAAKE
-810 ASFKTIEGA
+810 ASFKTIESA
-819 GNKMDKAADKM
+819 GSKMDKAADKM
-830 LQANSESGIDAQ
+830 LQANGESSIDAQ
-842 WAKYKAQADEYNATR
+842 WAKRKAQADEYNATR
-857 QYNAPL
+857 RYTDPL
-863 QSLAKAGIDPK
+863 QSLANKGIDPK

-880 KAAAMQERIAN
+880 KAAAMQERIAG
-891 VMQAVATLQGAQ
+891 VMQAVATLQGNA
-903 QQTAQQQ
+903 TQQQ

-918 TAMQAAAQSLAPP
+918 TAMQTAAQSLATP
-931 ATQNSETV
+931 AMQGETL
-939 FSQAVSAF
+939 FSQAVNAF
-947 SAAVGNFVN
+947 SAAVGNFVSG
-956 KAGSQSAMQH
+956 KQEMQH

-988 FVEQLKKVSQQAMF
+988 FVEQLKRISQQTMF
-1002 ETLQGAARAKS
+1002 DTLQSAARAKS

>member
-94 AAENRRRAAVER
+94 AAENRRRAAVES
-106 TLSGLHSQALAIG
+106 TLSGLRNQTLAIG

-139 IRQAHAMQNLIAA
+139 IRQTHAMQNLIAA
-152 HERINRSSGSSLGN
+152 HERINRSQGSGIGN

-264 ASASAALTQ
+264 ESASAALTQ

-281 ALRGE
+281 VLRGE

-342 AKTDKTISQSMV
+342 AKTNMTISQSMT
-354 NLKTRLVEFIGKSG
+354 NLKTRLVEFVGTSG

-574 QQSTAEKIAQA
+574 QQSTAEKISQA

-686 YTQAQAAATAATKA
+686 YTQAQAAATAASKT
-700 REAVESSINGL
+700 REAVESSINSL

-760 NQTLEDLRQELQ
+760 NQTLEDLHQELQ

-857 QYNAPL
+857 KYNAPL
-863 QSLAKAGIDPK
+863 QSLAKAGIDSQ

-891 VMQAVATLQGAQ
+891 VMQAVATLQGNA
-903 QQTAQQQ
+903 TQQQ

-918 TAMQAAAQSLAPP
+918 TAMQTAAQNLATP
-931 ATQNSETV
+931 AAQNSETL
-939 FSQAVSAF
+939 FSQAVNAF
-947 SAAVGNFVN
+947 GAAVGSF
-956 KAGSQSAMQH
+956 AGMMGKQDAMQH

>member
-1 MAATDIS
+1 MASTDIS

-16 NSSTQSAIDS
+16 NSSTQSAIDNLVS
-26 LTRMRGSLGSLS
+26 FRSGLS
-38 RELQRSEAYLRGGAN
+38 SVARELRTTQLTLAGGAN
-53 AVTALRIQN
+53 AVTAWRIQN
-62 VNATDAQRATLNA
+62 VGATDAERATLNA

-83 AELRNRIEAQV
+83 AALRRRIEETV
-94 AAENRRRAAVER
+94 AAQNRRREAVES
-106 TLSGLHSQALAIG
+106 TLSGLRREALAIG
-119 RTAAQMQLMEL
+119 RTSAQMQLMEL

-152 HERINRSSGSSLGN
+152 HERINRSQSRNWGG

-174 GSVAG
+174 GGASGVV
-179 IAQMMDKWTE
+179 QLMDKWTE

-203 LKTAQ
+203 LQTAQ

-213 IATRTGQDLDG
+213 IATRTGQNLDG

-264 ASASAALTQ
+264 ESASAALTQ

-281 ALRGE
+281 VLRGE
-286 EFNSVMENAPSLA
+286 EFNSVMENAPGLA
-299 QAIAKGLD
+299 AAIAKGLD
-307 VPVGKLRTLANTG
+307 VPMGKLRTLANTG
-320 QLTSDVLVKALQRA
+320 QLTADVLVKALQRA

-342 AKTDKTISQSMV
+342 AKTNMTISQSMV
-354 NLKTRLVEFIGKSG
+354 NVKTRLVEFIGKSG

-381 NFLANNIKPV
+381 NLLANNIKPV

-404 SWLVTSAAAMAQNI
+404 SWLVTSAAGVAQNI

-431 AIANGSNAIAI
+431 AIANGSNALAI
-442 SRAGTAAQIAGLQVT
+442 SHAGTAAQIAGLQVT

-463 RVLAASARVSAASLH
+463 RVLAASARVSAVSLYG
-478 SFASTPVAAGLGK
+478 FASTPIAAGLGK
-491 WSLGLTAVAAGFTG
+491 WSLGLTAAAAGFTG
-505 LAAAIQAAQ
+505 LVAAANAAQ
-514 GKSADNWIYGMAN
+514 GKSADNWIHGMAN

-534 ETESIGTKLYDWL
+534 QTESIGTKLYDWL
-547 HPIDQATQKLQE
+547 HPIDKATEKLQA
-559 QQKVAQKLQETLGNT
+559 QQKVAAQLQETLGNT

-585 GSVAAYKAENTKLD
+585 GGVDAYKAQNMKLD
-599 DLRKSLS
+599 DLKKSLA
-606 DSVVKYTEQNE
+606 DSVIKYTEQNE

-644 EIEKSYAQYTGSDK
+644 EIEKSYAQYNGNDK
-658 QDLISKDLA
+658 QDLIGKDLA
-667 QASKQIEQDFQ
+667 QATRQIEQDFQ
-678 AATRELDK
+678 AATHELDK
-686 YTQAQAAATAATKA
+686 YTQAQAAATAAAKTS
-700 REAVESSINGL
+700 EAVANSINGL

-737 AAQLK
+737 LAQLK

-760 NQTLEDLRQELQ
+760 NQTLEDMRQALQ
-772 RVGKSAAEIK
+772 RVGKSANEIK

-797 EAKALLDATAAKE
+797 EARALLDATAAKE
-810 ASFKTIEGA
+810 ASFKTIESA
-819 GNKMDKAADKM
+819 GSKMDKAADKM
-830 LQANSESGIDAQ
+830 LQANGESSIDAQ
-842 WAKYKAQADEYNATR
+842 WAKHKAQADEYNATR
-857 QYNAPL
+857 RYADPL
-863 QSLAKAGIDPK
+863 QSLANKGIDPK

-880 KAAAMQERIAN
+880 KAAAMQERIAG
-891 VMQAVATLQGAQ
+891 VMQAVATLQGN
-903 QQTAQQQ
+903 TTQQQ

-918 TAMQAAAQSLAPP
+918 TAMQTAAQSLATP
-931 ATQNSETV
+931 AMQGETL
-939 FSQAVSAF
+939 FSQAVNAF
-947 SAAVGNFVN
+947 SAAVGNFVSG
-956 KAGSQSAMQH
+956 KQEMQH

-988 FVEQLKKVSQQAMF
+988 FVEQLKRISQQTMF
-1002 ETLQGAARAKS
+1002 DTLQSAARAKS

>member
-1 MAATDIS
+1 MAYTDIS

-16 NSSTQSAIDS
+16 NSGTQSAIDS
-26 LTRMRGSLGSLS
+26 LISFRGGLS
-38 RELQRSEAYLRGGAN
+38 SMARELRTTQLTLEGGAN
-53 AVTALRIQN
+53 AVTAWRIQN
-62 VNATDAQRATLNA
+62 VNATDAERATLNA

-83 AELRNRIEAQV
+83 AALRRRIEETV
-94 AAENRRRAAVER
+94 AVQNRRREAVER
-106 TLSGLHSQALAIG
+106 TLSGLRHEALAIG
-119 RTAAQMQLMEL
+119 RTSAQMQLMEL

-152 HERINRSSGSSLGN
+152 HERINRSQSSNWGG

-174 GSVAG
+174 GGASGVV
-179 IAQMMDKWTE
+179 QLMDKWTE
-189 FNNRLKLVTASSQE
+189 FSNRLKLVTASSQE
-203 LKTAQ
+203 LQTAQ

-213 IATRTGQDLDG
+213 IATRTGQNLDG
-224 VASVYQRF
+224 VVSVYQRF

-242 QQDTLGITE
+242 QQDALGITE

-264 ASASAALTQ
+264 ESASAALTQ

-299 QAIAKGLD
+299 AAIATGLD

-320 QLTSDVLVKALQRA
+320 QLTADVLVKALQRA

-342 AKTDKTISQSMV
+342 AKTNMTISQSMV
-354 NLKTRLVEFIGKSG
+354 NVKTRLVEFIGKSG

-381 NFLANNIKPV
+381 NLLANNIKPV

-404 SWLVTSAAAMAQNI
+404 SWLVTSAAGVAQNI

-431 AIANGSNAIAI
+431 AIANGSNALAI

-463 RVLAASARVSAASLH
+463 RVLAASARVSAVSLH
-478 SFASTPVAAGLGK
+478 GFASTPIAAGLSK
-491 WSLGLTAVAAGFTG
+491 WSLGLTAAAAGFTG
-505 LAAAIQAAQ
+505 LVAAANAAQ
-514 GKSADNWIYGMAN
+514 GKSADNWIHGMAN

-534 ETESIGTKLYDWL
+534 QTESIGTKLYDWL
-547 HPIDQATQKLQE
+547 HPIDKATEKLQA
-559 QQKVAQKLQETLGNT
+559 QQKVAAQLQETLGNT

-585 GSVAAYKAENTKLD
+585 GGVDAYKAQNMKLD
-599 DLRKSLS
+599 DLKKSLA
-606 DSVVKYTEQNE
+606 DSVIKYTEQNE

-644 EIEKSYAQYTGSDK
+644 EIEKSYAQYNGNDK
-658 QDLISKDLA
+658 QDLIGKDLA
-667 QASKQIEQDFQ
+667 QATRQIEQDFQ

-686 YTQAQAAATAATKA
+686 YTQAQAAATAAAKTS
-700 REAVESSINGL
+700 EAVANSINGL

-737 AAQLK
+737 LAQLK

-760 NQTLEDLRQELQ
+760 NQTLEDMRQALQ
-772 RVGKSAAEIK
+772 RVGKSANEIK

-797 EAKALLDATAAKE
+797 EARALLDATAAKE
-810 ASFKTIEGA
+810 ASFKTIESA
-819 GNKMDKAADKM
+819 GSKMDKAADKM
-830 LQANSESGIDAQ
+830 LQANDESSIDAQ
-842 WAKYKAQADEYNATR
+842 WAKRKAQADEYNATR
-857 QYNAPL
+857 RYTDPL
-863 QSLAKAGIDPK
+863 QSLANKGIDPK

-880 KAAAMQERIAN
+880 KAAAMQERIAG
-891 VMQAVATLQGAQ
+891 VMQAVATLQGNA
-903 QQTAQQQ
+903 TQQQ

-918 TAMQAAAQSLAPP
+918 TAMQTAAQSLATP
-931 ATQNSETV
+931 AMQGETL
-939 FSQAVSAF
+939 FSQAVNAF
-947 SAAVGNFVN
+947 SAAVGNFVSG
-956 KAGSQSAMQH
+956 KQEMQH

-972 LPDGKALSGK
+972 LPDGKALGGR

-988 FVEQLKKVSQQAMF
+988 FVEQLKRISQQTMF
-1002 ETLQGAARAKS
+1002 DTLQSAARAKS

>member
-1 MAATDIS
+1 MAYTDIS

-16 NSSTQSAIDS
+16 NSGTQSAIDS
-26 LTRMRGSLGSLS
+26 LISFRGGLS
-38 RELQRSEAYLRGGAN
+38 SMARELRTTQLTLEGGAN
-53 AVTALRIQN
+53 AVTAWRIQN
-62 VNATDAQRATLNA
+62 VNATDAERATLNA

-83 AELRNRIEAQV
+83 AQLRRRIEEHA
-94 AAENRRRAAVER
+94 AAETRRRTAVEN
-106 TLSGLHSQALAIG
+106 TLSGLRNQTLAIG
-119 RTAAQMQLMEL
+119 RAAAQMQLMEL

-152 HERINRSSGSSLGN
+152 HERINRSQSRNWGG
-166 AAIAAIGI
+166 AAIAAIGV
-174 GSVAG
+174 GSAAG
-179 IAQMMDKWTE
+179 VVQLMDKWTE

-203 LKTAQ
+203 LQTAQ

-213 IATRTGQDLDG
+213 IATRTGQNLDG

-251 TVNKAIAISGASA
+251 TVNKAIAVSGASA
-264 ASASAALTQ
+264 ESASAALTQ

-281 ALRGE
+281 VLRGE

-299 QAIAKGLD
+299 AAIAKGLD

-320 QLTSDVLVKALQRA
+320 QLTADVLVKALQRA

-342 AKTDKTISQSMV
+342 ARTNMTISQSMV
-354 NLKTRLVEFIGKSG
+354 NVKTRLVEFIGKSG

-381 NFLANNIKPV
+381 NLLANNIKPV

-404 SWLVTSAAAMAQNI
+404 SWLVTSAAGVAQNI
-418 AAHIALRQAAATS
+418 AAHIALRQAAANS
-431 AIANGSNAIAI
+431 AIANGSNALAI

-463 RVLAASARVSAASLH
+463 RVLAASARVSAVSLH
-478 SFASTPVAAGLGK
+478 GFASTPIAAGLGK
-491 WSLGLTAVAAGFTG
+491 WSLGLTAAAAGFTG
-505 LAAAIQAAQ
+505 LVAAANAAQ
-514 GKSADNWIYGMAN
+514 GKSADNWIHGMAN

-534 ETESIGTKLYDWL
+534 QTESIGTKLYDWL
-547 HPIDQATQKLQE
+547 HPIDKATEKLQA
-559 QQKVAQKLQETLGNT
+559 QQKVAAQLQETLGNT

-585 GSVAAYKAENTKLD
+585 GGVDAYKAQNMKLD
-599 DLRKSLS
+599 DLKKSLA
-606 DSVVKYTEQNE
+606 DSVIKYTEQNE

-644 EIEKSYAQYTGSDK
+644 EIEKSYAQYNGNDK
-658 QDLISKDLA
+658 QDLIGKDLA
-667 QASKQIEQDFQ
+667 QATRQIEQDFQ

-686 YTQAQAAATAATKA
+686 YTQAQAAATAAAKTS
-700 REAVESSINGL
+700 EAVANSINGL

-737 AAQLK
+737 LAQLK

-760 NQTLEDLRQELQ
+760 NQTLEDMRQALQ
-772 RVGKSAAEIK
+772 RVGKSANEIK

-797 EAKALLDATAAKE
+797 EARALLDATAAKE
-810 ASFKTIEGA
+810 ASFKTIESA
-819 GNKMDKAADKM
+819 GSKMDKAADKM
-830 LQANSESGIDAQ
+830 LQANGESSIDAQ
-842 WAKYKAQADEYNATR
+842 WAKRKAQADEYNATR
-857 QYNAPL
+857 RYTDPL
-863 QSLAKAGIDPK
+863 QSLANKGIDPK

-880 KAAAMQERIAN
+880 KAAAMQERIAG
-891 VMQAVATLQGAQ
+891 VMQAVATLQGNA
-903 QQTAQQQ
+903 TQQQ

-918 TAMQAAAQSLAPP
+918 TAMQTAAQNLATP
-931 ATQNSETV
+931 AMQGETL
-939 FSQAVSAF
+939 FSQAVNAF
-947 SAAVGNFVN
+947 SAAVGNFVSG
-956 KAGSQSAMQH
+956 KQEMQH

-988 FVEQLKKVSQQAMF
+988 FVEQLKRISQQTMF
-1002 ETLQGAARAKS
+1002 DTLQSAARAKS

>member
-152 HERINRSSGSSLGN
+152 HERINRSQGSGIGN

-242 QQDTLGITE
+242 QQDMLGITE

-264 ASASAALTQ
+264 ESASAALTQ

-281 ALRGE
+281 VLRGE

-342 AKTDKTISQSMV
+342 AKTDKTISQSMT
-354 NLKTRLVEFIGKSG
+354 NLKTRLVEFVGTSG

-381 NFLANNIKPV
+381 NLLANNIKPV

-547 HPIDQATQKLQE
+547 HPIDKATQKLQA
-559 QQKVAQKLQETLGNT
+559 QQKVAAQLKETLGDT

-686 YTQAQAAATAATKA
+686 YTQAQAAATAASKT
-700 REAVESSINGL
+700 REAVESSINSL

-857 QYNAPL
+857 KYNAPL
-863 QSLAKAGIDPK
+863 QSLAKAGIDPQ

-891 VMQAVATLQGAQ
+891 VMQAVATLQGNA
-903 QQTAQQQ
+903 TQQQ

-918 TAMQAAAQSLAPP
+918 TAMQTAAQNLATP
-931 ATQNSETV
+931 AAQNSETL
-939 FSQAVSAF
+939 FSQAVNAF
-947 SAAVGNFVN
+947 GAAVGSF
-956 KAGSQSAMQH
+956 AGMMGKQDAMQH

-988 FVEQLKKVSQQAMF
+988 FVEQLKRISQQTMF
-1002 ETLQGAARAKS
+1002 DTLQSAARAKS

>member
-1 MAATDIS
+1 MASTDIS

-16 NSSTQSAIDS
+16 NSGTQSAIDS
-26 LTRMRGSLGSLS
+26 LISFRGGLS
-38 RELQRSEAYLRGGAN
+38 SMARELRTTQLTLEGGAN
-53 AVTALRIQN
+53 AVTAWRIQN
-62 VNATDAQRATLNA
+62 VNATDAERATLNA

-83 AELRNRIEAQV
+83 AALRRRIEETV
-94 AAENRRRAAVER
+94 AVQNRRREAVER
-106 TLSGLHSQALAIG
+106 TLSGLRHEALAIG
-119 RTAAQMQLMEL
+119 RTSAQMQLMEL

-152 HERINRSSGSSLGN
+152 HERINRSQSSNWGG

-174 GSVAG
+174 GGASSVV
-179 IAQMMDKWTE
+179 QLMDKWTE

-203 LKTAQ
+203 LQTAQ

-213 IATRTGQDLDG
+213 IATRTGQNLDG

-242 QQDTLGITE
+242 QQDTLDITE

-264 ASASAALTQ
+264 ESASAALTQ

-299 QAIAKGLD
+299 AAIATGLD

-320 QLTSDVLVKALQRA
+320 QLTADVLVKALQRA

-342 AKTDKTISQSMV
+342 AKTNMTISQSMV
-354 NLKTRLVEFIGKSG
+354 NVKTRLVEFIGKSG

-381 NFLANNIKPV
+381 NLLANNIKPV
-391 VTLLTAWA
+391 ATLLTAWA

-404 SWLVTSAAAMAQNI
+404 SWLVTSAAGVTQNI

-478 SFASTPVAAGLGK
+478 SFASTPAAAGLGK
-491 WSLGLTAVAAGFTG
+491 WALGLTAVAAGFTG
-505 LAAAIQAAQ
+505 LASAINAAQ
-514 GKSADNWIYGMAN
+514 GKSADNWIHGMAN

-534 ETESIGTKLYDWL
+534 ETESIGTKIYDWL
-547 HPIDQATQKLQE
+547 HPIDQATEKLQA
-559 QQKVAQKLQETLGNT
+559 QQKVAAQLKETLGDT

-585 GSVAAYKAENTKLD
+585 GSVAAYKADNMNLD
-599 DLRKSLS
+599 DLKKSLS
-606 DSVVKYTEQNE
+606 DSVVKYREQNE

-639 IKARA
+639 TKARA

-658 QDLISKDLA
+658 QDLINKDLA
-667 QASKQIEQDFQ
+667 QATRQIEQDFQ

-686 YTQAQAAATAATKA
+686 YTQAQAAAAAATKA

-722 SDEAERMKLAMQGAS
+722 QDEAERMKLAMQGAS

-819 GNKMDKAADKM
+819 SNKMDKAADKM
-830 LQANSESGIDAQ
+830 LQANGESSIDAQ
-842 WAKYKAQADEYNATR
+842 WTKYKAQADEYNATR
-857 QYNAPL
+857 KYNAPL
-863 QSLAKAGIDPK
+863 QSLAKAGIDPQ

-891 VMQAVATLQGAQ
+891 VMQAVATLQGNA
-903 QQTAQQQ
+903 TQQQ

-931 ATQNSETV
+931 ATQNSETL
-939 FSQAVSAF
+939 FSQAVNAF
-947 SAAVGNFVN
+947 GAAVGTFVN
-956 KAGSQSAMQH
+956 KAGSQNAMQH

-988 FVEQLKKVSQQAMF
+988 FVEQLKKVSQQTLF
-1002 ETLQGAARAKS
+1002 DTLQSAARAKS

>member
-1 MAATDIS
+1 MAYTDIS

-16 NSSTQSAIDS
+16 NSGTQSAIDS
-26 LTRMRGSLGSLS
+26 LIRFRGGLS
-38 RELQRSEAYLRGGAN
+38 SVARELRTTQLTLEGGAN
-53 AVTALRIQN
+53 VVTAWRIQN
-62 VNATDAQRATLNA
+62 VNATDAERATLNA

-83 AELRNRIEAQV
+83 AQLRRRIEEHA
-94 AAENRRRAAVER
+94 AAETRRRTAVEN
-106 TLSGLHSQALAIG
+106 TLSGLRNQTLAIG
-119 RTAAQMQLMEL
+119 RAAAQMQLMEL

-152 HERINRSSGSSLGN
+152 HERINRSQSRNWGG
-166 AAIAAIGI
+166 AAIAAIGV
-174 GSVAG
+174 GSAAG
-179 IAQMMDKWTE
+179 VVQLMDKWTE

-203 LKTAQ
+203 LQTAQ

-213 IATRTGQDLDG
+213 IATRTGQNLDG

-251 TVNKAIAISGASA
+251 TVNKAIAVSGASA
-264 ASASAALTQ
+264 ESASAALTQ

-281 ALRGE
+281 VLRGE
-286 EFNSVMENAPSLA
+286 EFNSVMENAPGLA
-299 QAIAKGLD
+299 AAIAKGLD

-320 QLTSDVLVKALQRA
+320 QLTADVLVKALQRA

-342 AKTDKTISQSMV
+342 ARTNMTISQSMV
-354 NLKTRLVEFIGKSG
+354 NVKTRLVEFIGKSG

-381 NFLANNIKPV
+381 NLLANNIKPV

-404 SWLVTSAAAMAQNI
+404 SWLVTSAAGVAQNI

-431 AIANGSNAIAI
+431 AIANGSNALAI

-463 RVLAASARVSAASLH
+463 RVLAASARVSAVSLH
-478 SFASTPVAAGLGK
+478 GFASTPIAAGLGK
-491 WSLGLTAVAAGFTG
+491 WSLGLTAAAAGFTG
-505 LAAAIQAAQ
+505 LAAAVNAAQ
-514 GKSADNWIYGMAN
+514 GKSADNWIHGMAN

-534 ETESIGTKLYDWL
+534 QTESIGTKLYDWL
-547 HPIDQATQKLQE
+547 HPIDKATEKLQA
-559 QQKVAQKLQETLGNT
+559 QQKVAAQLQETLGNT

-585 GSVAAYKAENTKLD
+585 GGVDAYKAQNMKLD
-599 DLRKSLS
+599 DLKKSLA
-606 DSVVKYTEQNE
+606 DSVIKYTEQNE

-644 EIEKSYAQYTGSDK
+644 EIEKSYAQYNGNDK
-658 QDLISKDLA
+658 QDLIGKDLA
-667 QASKQIEQDFQ
+667 QATRQIEQDFQ

-686 YTQAQAAATAATKA
+686 YTQAQAAATAAAKTS
-700 REAVESSINGL
+700 EAVANSINGL

-737 AAQLK
+737 LAQLK

-760 NQTLEDLRQELQ
+760 NQTLEDMRQALQ
-772 RVGKSAAEIK
+772 RVGKSANEIK

-797 EAKALLDATAAKE
+797 EARALLDATAAKE
-810 ASFKTIEGA
+810 ASFKTIESA
-819 GNKMDKAADKM
+819 GSKMDKAADKM
-830 LQANSESGIDAQ
+830 LQANGESSIDAQ
-842 WAKYKAQADEYNATR
+842 WAKRKAQADEYNATR
-857 QYNAPL
+857 RYTDPL
-863 QSLAKAGIDPK
+863 QSLANKGIDPK

-880 KAAAMQERIAN
+880 KAAAMQERIAG
-891 VMQAVATLQGAQ
+891 VMQAVATLQGNA
-903 QQTAQQQ
+903 TQQQ

-918 TAMQAAAQSLAPP
+918 TAMQTAAQSLATP
-931 ATQNSETV
+931 AMQGETL
-939 FSQAVSAF
+939 FSQAVNAF
-947 SAAVGNFVN
+947 SAAVGNFVSG
-956 KAGSQSAMQH
+956 KQEMQH

-988 FVEQLKKVSQQAMF
+988 FVEQLKRISQQTMF
-1002 ETLQGAARAKS
+1002 DTLQSAARARS

>member
-152 HERINRSSGSSLGN
+152 HERINRSSGIGN

-242 QQDTLGITE
+242 QQDTLSITE
-251 TVNKAIAISGASA
+251 TVNKAIAIGGASA
-264 ASASAALTQ
+264 EGASAALTQ

-299 QAIAKGLD
+299 AAIAKGLD
-307 VPVGKLRTLANTG
+307 VPVGKLRNLANTG

-334 SSSVDADF
+334 AKSVDDDF
-342 AKTDKTISQSMV
+342 AKTDKTISQSMT
-354 NLKTRLVEFIGKSG
+354 NLKTRLVEFVGTSG

-381 NFLANNIKPV
+381 NLLANNIKPV

-399 GVKLV
+399 GIKLA
-404 SWLVTSAAAMAQNI
+404 SWLVTSAASMAQNI

-431 AIANGSNAIAI
+431 AIANGSNAVAI

-463 RVLAASARVSAASLH
+463 RVLAASARVSAASLR
-478 SFASTPVAAGLGK
+478 SFAGTPVAAGLGK
-491 WSLGLTAVAAGFTG
+491 WSLGLTAVAVGFTG

-559 QQKVAQKLQETLGNT
+559 QQKVAQKLQETLGDT

-667 QASKQIEQDFQ
+667 QASKQIEQDFRD
-678 AATRELDK
+678 ATSEIDK
-686 YTQAQAAATAATKA
+686 YTQAKAAETAATKTN
-700 REAVESSINGL
+700 EAVAKTINGL
-711 QEKLKLSYAAT
+711 LEKQRVAYGAT

-742 QVEALQTAVALQ
+742 QIEVLQDAVALQ

-760 NQTLEDLRQELQ
+760 NKTLEDMRQALQ
-772 RVGKSAAEIK
+772 RVGKSANEIK
-782 LMDLKNAGATAEQLQ
+782 LMDLEKAGATAEQLQ
-797 EAKALLDATAAKE
+797 EARALLNATAAKE
-810 ASFKTIEGA
+810 ASFKTIESA
-819 GNKMDKAADKM
+819 GSKMDKAADKM
-830 LQANSESGIDAQ
+830 LQANGGISIDAL
-842 WAKYKAQADEYNATR
+842 WAKTKAQADEYNATR
-857 QYNAPL
+857 KYNAPL
-863 QSLAKAGIDPK
+863 QSLANKGIDPE

-891 VMQAVATLQGAQ
+891 IMQAVATLQGNA
-903 QQTAQQQ
+903 AQQQ
-910 TASMERAS
+910 TASMEQAS
-918 TAMQAAAQSLAPP
+918 TAMQTAAQSLATP
-931 ATQNSETV
+931 ATQGETL
-939 FSQAVSAF
+939 FNQAVNAF
-947 SAAVGNFVN
+947 SAAVGNFVSG
-956 KAGSQSAMQH
+956 KQEMQH

>member
-94 AAENRRRAAVER
+94 AAENRRRAAVES
-106 TLSGLHSQALAIG
+106 TLSGLRNQTLAIG

-152 HERINRSSGSSLGN
+152 HERVNRSQGSGIGN

-242 QQDTLGITE
+242 QQDMLGITE

-264 ASASAALTQ
+264 ESASAALTQ

-281 ALRGE
+281 VLRGE

-307 VPVGKLRTLANTG
+307 VPVGKLRNLANTG
-320 QLTSDVLVKALQRA
+320 QLTADVLVKALQRA
-334 SSSVDADF
+334 AKSVDDDF
-342 AKTDKTISQSMV
+342 AKTDKTISQSMT
-354 NLKTRLVEFIGKSG
+354 NLKTRLVEFVGTSG

-399 GVKLV
+399 GIKLA
-404 SWLVTSAAAMAQNI
+404 SWLVTSAASMAQNI

-431 AIANGSNAIAI
+431 AIANGSNALAI

-463 RVLAASARVSAASLH
+463 RVLAASARVSAVSLRG
-478 SFASTPVAAGLGK
+478 FAGTPIAAGLGK
-491 WSLGLTAVAAGFTG
+491 WSLGLTAAAAGFTG
-505 LAAAIQAAQ
+505 LAAAVNAAQ

-585 GSVAAYKAENTKLD
+585 GSVAAYKAENMKLD

-639 IKARA
+639 IKSRA

-667 QASKQIEQDFQ
+667 QATAQIEQDFQ
-678 AATRELDK
+678 AASRELDK
-686 YTQAQAAATAATKA
+686 YTQAQAAAAAATKA

-760 NQTLEDLRQELQ
+760 NQTLEDLRQALQ

-857 QYNAPL
+857 KYNAPL
-863 QSLAKAGIDPK
+863 QSLAKAGIDPQ

-918 TAMQAAAQSLAPP
+918 DAMQTAAQSLATP
-931 ATQNSETV
+931 AAQNSETL
-939 FSQAVSAF
+939 FSQAVNAF
-947 SAAVGNFVN
+947 GAAVGSF
-956 KAGSQSAMQH
+956 AGMMGKQDAMQH

>member
-152 HERINRSSGSSLGN
+152 HERINLSSGSSLGN

-208 SELLN
+208 TALLD

-251 TVNKAIAISGASA
+251 TVNKAIAVSGASA

-286 EFNSVMENAPSLA
+286 EFNSVMENAPGLA
-299 QAIAKGLD
+299 AAIAKGLD
-307 VPVGKLRTLANTG
+307 VPVGKLRNLANTG
-320 QLTSDVLVKALQRA
+320 QLTADVLVKALQRA
-334 SSSVDADF
+334 VKSVDDDF

-368 ESSGAVKV
+368 ESSGAAKV

-381 NFLANNIKPV
+381 NLLANNIKPV

-431 AIANGSNAIAI
+431 AIANGSNAVAI

-463 RVLAASARVSAASLH
+463 RVLAASARVSAASLR
-478 SFASTPVAAGLGK
+478 SFAGTPVAAGLGK

-547 HPIDQATQKLQE
+547 HPIDKATQKLQA
-559 QQKVAQKLQETLGNT
+559 QQKVAAQLKETLGDT

-686 YTQAQAAATAATKA
+686 YTQAQAAATAASKT
-700 REAVESSINGL
+700 REAVESSINSL

-782 LMDLKNAGATAEQLQ
+782 LMDLKNAGATAEQLA
-797 EAKALLDATAAKE
+797 EARALLDATAAKE

-830 LQANSESGIDAQ
+830 LQANGESSIDAQ
-842 WAKYKAQADEYNATR
+842 WTKYKAQADEYNATR
-857 QYNAPL
+857 KYNAPL
-863 QSLAKAGIDPK
+863 QSLAKAGIDPQ

-891 VMQAVATLQGAQ
+891 VMQAVATLQGNA
-903 QQTAQQQ
+903 TQQQ

-918 TAMQAAAQSLAPP
+918 TAMQTAAQNLATP
-931 ATQNSETV
+931 AAQNSETL
-939 FSQAVSAF
+939 FSQAVNAF
-947 SAAVGNFVN
+947 GAAVGSF
-956 KAGSQSAMQH
+956 AGMMGKQDAMQH

>member
-1 MAATDIS
+1 
-8 INLDASGL
+8 
-16 NSSTQSAIDS
+16 
-26 LTRMRGSLGSLS
+26 
-38 RELQRSEAYLRGGAN
+38 
-53 AVTALRIQN
+53 
-62 VNATDAQRATLNA
+62 
-75 VHQHNIAL
+75 
-83 AELRNRIEAQV
+83 
-94 AAENRRRAAVER
+94 
-106 TLSGLHSQALAIG
+106 
-119 RTAAQMQLMEL
+119 
-130 RSNGATAAQ
+130 
-139 IRQAHAMQNLIAA
+139 
-152 HERINRSSGSSLGN
+152 
-166 AAIAAIGI
+166 
-174 GSVAG
+174 
-179 IAQMMDKWTE
+179 
-189 FNNRLKLVTASSQE
+189 
-203 LKTAQ
+203 
-208 SELLN
+208 
-213 IATRTGQDLDG
+213 
-224 VASVYQRF
+224 
-232 AANAKQLGIS
+232 
-242 QQDTLGITE
+242 
-251 TVNKAIAISGASA
+251 
-264 ASASAALTQ
+264 
-273 FGQALASG
+273 
-281 ALRGE
+281 
-286 EFNSVMENAPSLA
+286 
-299 QAIAKGLD
+299 
-307 VPVGKLRTLANTG
+307 
-320 QLTSDVLVKALQRA
+320 
-334 SSSVDADF
+334 
-342 AKTDKTISQSMV
+342 
-354 NLKTRLVEFIGKSG
+354 
-368 ESSGAVKV
+368 
-376 LSGSL
+376 
-381 NFLANNIKPV
+381 
-391 VTLLTAWA
+391 
-399 GVKLV
+399 
-404 SWLVTSAAAMAQNI
+404 
-418 AAHIALRQAAATS
+418 
-431 AIANGSNAIAI
+431 
-442 SRAGTAAQIAGLQVT
+442 
-457 GFSGSL
+457 
-463 RVLAASARVSAASLH
+463 
-478 SFASTPVAAGLGK
+478 
-491 WSLGLTAVAAGFTG
+491 
-505 LAAAIQAAQ
+505 
-514 GKSADNWIYGMAN
+514 MAN

-559 QQKVAQKLQETLGNT
+559 QQKVAQKLQETLGDT

-686 YTQAQAAATAATKA
+686 YTQAQAAATAASKT
-700 REAVESSINGL
+700 REAVESSINSL

-742 QVEALQTAVALQ
+742 QVEALQIAVALQ

-797 EAKALLDATAAKE
+797 EARALLDATAAKE

-830 LQANSESGIDAQ
+830 LQANGESSIDAQ
-842 WAKYKAQADEYNATR
+842 WTKYKAQADEYNATR
-857 QYNAPL
+857 KYNAPL
-863 QSLAKAGIDPK
+863 QSLAKAGIDPQ

-891 VMQAVATLQGAQ
+891 VMQAVATLQGNA
-903 QQTAQQQ
+903 TQQQ

-918 TAMQAAAQSLAPP
+918 TAMQTAAQNLATP
-931 ATQNSETV
+931 AAQNSETL
-939 FSQAVSAF
+939 FSQAVNAF
-947 SAAVGNFVN
+947 GAAVGSF
-956 KAGSQSAMQH
+956 AGMMGKQDAMQH

>member
-1 MAATDIS
+1 MATTDIS

-26 LTRMRGSLGSLS
+26 LTHMRGSLGSLA
-38 RELQRSEAYLRGGAN
+38 RELQRSEAQLRGGAD
-53 AVTALRIQN
+53 AVTAWRIQN
-62 VNATDAQRATLNA
+62 ANATDAQRATLNA

-83 AELRNRIEAQV
+83 AQLRRRIEEHA
-94 AAENRRRAAVER
+94 AAETRRRTAVEN
-106 TLSGLHSQALAIG
+106 TLSGLRNQTLAIG

-152 HERINRSSGSSLGN
+152 HERINRSQGSGIGN

-203 LKTAQ
+203 LQTAQ

-213 IATRTGQDLDG
+213 IATRTGQNLDG

-242 QQDTLGITE
+242 QQDTLAITE
-251 TVNKAIAISGASA
+251 TVNKAIAVSGASA
-264 ASASAALTQ
+264 ESASAALTQ

-286 EFNSVMENAPSLA
+286 EFNSVMENAPGLA

-320 QLTSDVLVKALQRA
+320 QLTADVLVKALQRA

-342 AKTDKTISQSMV
+342 AKTNMTISQSMV
-354 NLKTRLVEFIGKSG
+354 NVKTRWVEFIGKSG

-381 NFLANNIKPV
+381 NLLANNIKPV

-404 SWLVTSAAAMAQNI
+404 SWLVTSAASLAQNV
-418 AAHIALRQAAATS
+418 AAHIALRQAATTS
-431 AIANGSNAIAI
+431 AIANGSNALAI

-478 SFASTPVAAGLGK
+478 SFASTPAAAGLGK
-491 WSLGLTAVAAGFTG
+491 WALGLTAVAAGFTG
-505 LAAAIQAAQ
+505 LASAINAAQ
-514 GKSADNWIYGMAN
+514 GKSADNWINGMAN

-547 HPIDQATQKLQE
+547 HPIDQATQKLQA
-559 QQKVAQKLQETLGNT
+559 QQKVAAQLKETLGDT

-599 DLRKSLS
+599 DLKKSLS
-606 DSVVKYTEQNE
+606 DSVVKYREQNE

-644 EIEKSYAQYTGSDK
+644 EIEKSYAQYTGNDK
-658 QDLISKDLA
+658 QDLINKDLA
-667 QASKQIEQDFQ
+667 QATRQIEQNFQ

-686 YTQAQAAATAATKA
+686 YTQAQAAAAAATKA

-722 SDEAERMKLAMQGAS
+722 QDEAERMKLAMQGAS

-782 LMDLKNAGATAEQLQ
+782 LMDLKNAGATAEQLA
-797 EAKALLDATAAKE
+797 EARALLDATAAKE

-830 LQANSESGIDAQ
+830 LQANGESGIDAQ

-857 QYNAPL
+857 RYTDPL
-863 QSLAKAGIDPK
+863 QSLAKAGIDPQ

-891 VMQAVATLQGAQ
+891 VMQAVATLQGNA
-903 QQTAQQQ
+903 TQQQ

-947 SAAVGNFVN
+947 SAAVGNF
-956 KAGSQSAMQH
+956 AGMMGKQEAMQH

>member
-1 MAATDIS
+1 MAYTDIS

-16 NSSTQSAIDS
+16 NSGTQSAIDS
-26 LTRMRGSLGSLS
+26 LIRFRGGLS
-38 RELQRSEAYLRGGAN
+38 SVARELRTTQLTLEGGAN
-53 AVTALRIQN
+53 AVTAWRIQN
-62 VNATDAQRATLNA
+62 VNATDAERATLNA

-83 AELRNRIEAQV
+83 AQLRRRIEEHA
-94 AAENRRRAAVER
+94 AAETRRRTAVEN
-106 TLSGLHSQALAIG
+106 TLSGLRNQTLAIG
-119 RTAAQMQLMEL
+119 RAAAQMQLMEL

-152 HERINRSSGSSLGN
+152 HERINRSQSRNWGG
-166 AAIAAIGI
+166 AAIAAIGV
-174 GSVAG
+174 GSAAG
-179 IAQMMDKWTE
+179 VVQLMDKWTE

-203 LKTAQ
+203 LQTAQ

-213 IATRTGQDLDG
+213 IATRTGQNLDG

-251 TVNKAIAISGASA
+251 TVNKAIAVSGASA
-264 ASASAALTQ
+264 ESASAALTQ

-281 ALRGE
+281 VLRGE
-286 EFNSVMENAPSLA
+286 EFNSVMENAPGLA
-299 QAIAKGLD
+299 AAIAKGLD

-320 QLTSDVLVKALQRA
+320 QLTADVLVKALQRA

-342 AKTDKTISQSMV
+342 ARTNMTISQSMV
-354 NLKTRLVEFIGKSG
+354 NVKTRLVEFIGKSG

-381 NFLANNIKPV
+381 NLLANNIKPV

-404 SWLVTSAAAMAQNI
+404 SWLVTSAAGVAQNI
-418 AAHIALRQAAATS
+418 AAHIALRQAAANS
-431 AIANGSNAIAI
+431 AIANGSNALAI

-463 RVLAASARVSAASLH
+463 RVLAASARVSAVSLH
-478 SFASTPVAAGLGK
+478 GFASTPIAAGLGK
-491 WSLGLTAVAAGFTG
+491 WSLGLTAAAAGFTG
-505 LAAAIQAAQ
+505 LAAAVNAAQ
-514 GKSADNWIYGMAN
+514 GKSADNWIHGMAN

-534 ETESIGTKLYDWL
+534 QTESIGTKLYDWL
-547 HPIDQATQKLQE
+547 HPIDKATEKLQA
-559 QQKVAQKLQETLGNT
+559 QQKVAAQLQETLGNT

-585 GSVAAYKAENTKLD
+585 GGVDAYKAQNMKLD
-599 DLRKSLS
+599 DLKKSLA
-606 DSVVKYTEQNE
+606 DSVIKYTEQNE

-644 EIEKSYAQYTGSDK
+644 EIEKSYAQYNGNDK
-658 QDLISKDLA
+658 QDLIGKDLA
-667 QASKQIEQDFQ
+667 QATRQIEQDFQ

-686 YTQAQAAATAATKA
+686 YTQAQAAATAAAKTS
-700 REAVESSINGL
+700 EAVANSINGL

-737 AAQLK
+737 LAQLK

-760 NQTLEDLRQELQ
+760 NQTLEDMRQALQ
-772 RVGKSAAEIK
+772 RVGKSANEIK

-797 EAKALLDATAAKE
+797 EARALLDATAAKE
-810 ASFKTIEGA
+810 ASFKTIESA
-819 GNKMDKAADKM
+819 GSKMDKAADKM
-830 LQANSESGIDAQ
+830 LQANGESSIDAQ
-842 WAKYKAQADEYNATR
+842 WAKRKAQADEYNATR
-857 QYNAPL
+857 RYTDPL
-863 QSLAKAGIDPK
+863 QSLANKGIDPK

-880 KAAAMQERIAN
+880 KAAAMQERIAG
-891 VMQAVATLQGAQ
+891 VMQAVATLQGNA
-903 QQTAQQQ
+903 TQQQ

-918 TAMQAAAQSLAPP
+918 TAMQTAAQSLATP
-931 ATQNSETV
+931 AMQGETL
-939 FSQAVSAF
+939 FSQAVNAF
-947 SAAVGNFVN
+947 SAAVGNFVSG
-956 KAGSQSAMQH
+956 KQEMQH

-988 FVEQLKKVSQQAMF
+988 FVEQLKRISQQTMF
-1002 ETLQGAARAKS
+1002 DTLQSAARAKS

>member
-152 HERINRSSGSSLGN
+152 HERINRSQGSGIGN

-208 SELLN
+208 SELRN

-242 QQDTLGITE
+242 QQDMLGITE

-264 ASASAALTQ
+264 ESASAALTQ

-281 ALRGE
+281 VLRGE

-342 AKTDKTISQSMV
+342 AKTDKTISQSMT
-354 NLKTRLVEFIGKSG
+354 NLKTRLVEFVGTSG

-381 NFLANNIKPV
+381 NLLANNIKPV

-463 RVLAASARVSAASLH
+463 RVLAASARVSAASLR
-478 SFASTPVAAGLGK
+478 SFAGAPVAAGLGK

-514 GKSADNWIYGMAN
+514 GKSADNWINGMAN

-686 YTQAQAAATAATKA
+686 YTQAQAAAAAATKA

-760 NQTLEDLRQELQ
+760 NQTLEDLRQALQ

-810 ASFKTIEGA
+810 ASFKTIESA

-830 LQANSESGIDAQ
+830 LQANGESSIDAQ
-842 WAKYKAQADEYNATR
+842 WAKRKAQADEYNATR
-857 QYNAPL
+857 RYTDPL
-863 QSLAKAGIDPK
+863 QSLANKGIDPK

-880 KAAAMQERIAN
+880 KAAAMQERIAG
-891 VMQAVATLQGAQ
+891 VMQAVATLQGNA
-903 QQTAQQQ
+903 TQQQ

-918 TAMQAAAQSLAPP
+918 TAMQAAAQSLATP
-931 ATQNSETV
+931 AAQNSETL
-939 FSQAVSAF
+939 FSQAVNAF
-947 SAAVGNFVN
+947 GAAVGNFVN

>member
-26 LTRMRGSLGSLS
+26 LTRMRGSLGSLA

-83 AELRNRIEAQV
+83 AELRNRIEAQI

-106 TLSGLHSQALAIG
+106 TLSGLHSQTLAIG

-139 IRQAHAMQNLIAA
+139 IRQAHAMQDLIAA
-152 HERINRSSGSSLGN
+152 NERLSENEN
-166 AAIAAIGI
+166 AADSLADMAEAALSIG
-174 GSVAG
+174 GLVG

-208 SELLN
+208 TELVN
-213 IATRTGQDLDG
+213 IATRTGQELDG

-232 AANAKQLGIS
+232 ADNAKQLGIN
-242 QQDTLGITE
+242 QQDALGITE
-251 TVNKAIAISGASA
+251 TVNKAIAIGGASA
-264 ASASAALTQ
+264 EGASAALTQ

-299 QAIAKGLD
+299 AAIAKGLD

-342 AKTDKTISQSMV
+342 AKTNMTISQSMV
-354 NLKTRLVEFIGKSG
+354 NVKTRLVEFIGKSG

-381 NFLANNIKPV
+381 NLLANNIKPV

-404 SWLVTSAAAMAQNI
+404 SWLVTSAASMAQNI

-431 AIANGSNAIAI
+431 AIANGSNAVAIA
-442 SRAGTAAQIAGLQVT
+442 RAGTAAQIAGLQVT

-478 SFASTPVAAGLGK
+478 SFASTPIAVGLGK

-505 LAAAIQAAQ
+505 LASAINAAQ
-514 GKSADNWIYGMAN
+514 GKSADNWINGMAN

-547 HPIDQATQKLQE
+547 HPIDQATQKLQA
-559 QQKVAQKLQETLGNT
+559 QQKVAAQLKETLGDT

-585 GSVAAYKAENTKLD
+585 GSVAAYKADNMNLD
-599 DLRKSLS
+599 DLKKSLA

-644 EIEKSYAQYTGSDK
+644 EIEKSYAQYTGNDK
-658 QDLISKDLA
+658 QDLINKDLA

-678 AATRELDK
+678 AASRELDK
-686 YTQAQAAATAATKA
+686 YTQAQTAAAAATKA

-760 NQTLEDLRQELQ
+760 NQTLEDMRQALQ

-782 LMDLKNAGATAEQLQ
+782 LLDLKNAGATAEQLQ

-830 LQANSESGIDAQ
+830 LQANESSIDAQ

-863 QSLAKAGIDPK
+863 QSLAKAGIDPQ

-891 VMQAVATLQGAQ
+891 VMQAVATLQGNA
-903 QQTAQQQ
+903 TQQQ

-918 TAMQAAAQSLAPP
+918 TAMQTAAQSLATP
-931 ATQNSETV
+931 AMQGETL
-939 FSQAVSAF
+939 FSQAVNAF
-947 SAAVGNFVN
+947 SAAVGSF
-956 KAGSQSAMQH
+956 AGMMGKQDAMQH

-988 FVEQLKKVSQQAMF
+988 FVEQLKRISQQTMF
-1002 ETLQGAARAKS
+1002 DTLQSAARAKS

>member
-152 HERINRSSGSSLGN
+152 HERINRSQGSGIGN

-299 QAIAKGLD
+299 AAIAKGLD
-307 VPVGKLRTLANTG
+307 VPVGKLRNLANTG

-334 SSSVDADF
+334 AKSVDDDF
-342 AKTDKTISQSMV
+342 AKTDFTISQSMT
-354 NLKTRLVEFIGKSG
+354 NLKTRLVEFVGTSG

-381 NFLANNIKPV
+381 NLLANNIKPV

-404 SWLVTSAAAMAQNI
+404 SWLVTSAASMAQNV

-431 AIANGSNAIAI
+431 AIANGSNAVAI

-478 SFASTPVAAGLGK
+478 SFASTPAAAGLGK
-491 WSLGLTAVAAGFTG
+491 WALGISALAAGFTG
-505 LAAAIQAAQ
+505 LASAINAVQ
-514 GKSADNWIYGMAN
+514 GKSADNWINGMAN

-559 QQKVAQKLQETLGNT
+559 QQKVAQKLQETLGNP

-585 GSVAAYKAENTKLD
+585 GGVDAYKAQNMKLD

-639 IKARA
+639 TKARA

-658 QDLISKDLA
+658 QDLINKDLT

-678 AATRELDK
+678 AASRELDK
-686 YTQAQAAATAATKA
+686 YTQAQAAAAAATKA

-711 QEKLKLSYAAT
+711 QEKLELSYAAT

-830 LQANSESGIDAQ
+830 LQANESGIDAQ

-857 QYNAPL
+857 RYTDPL
-863 QSLAKAGIDPK
+863 QSLAKAGIDPQ

-880 KAAAMQERIAN
+880 KAAAMQERIAG
-891 VMQAVATLQGAQ
+891 VMQAVATLQGNA
-903 QQTAQQQ
+903 TQQQ

-931 ATQNSETV
+931 ATQSETV
-939 FSQAVSAF
+939 FSQAVGAF
-947 SAAVGNFVN
+947 SAAVGNF
-956 KAGSQSAMQH
+956 AGMIGRQEAMQH

-988 FVEQLKKVSQQAMF
+988 FVEQLKKVSQQTLF
-1002 ETLQGAARAKS
+1002 DTLQGAARAKS

>member
-26 LTRMRGSLGSLS
+26 LTRMRGSLGSLA

-83 AELRNRIEAQV
+83 AELRNRIEAQI

-106 TLSGLHSQALAIG
+106 TLSGLHSQTLAIG
-119 RTAAQMQLMEL
+119 RTAAQMQIMEL

-152 HERINRSSGSSLGN
+152 HERINRSQGSGIGN

-208 SELLN
+208 TELVN
-213 IATRTGQDLDG
+213 IATRTGQELDG

-232 AANAKQLGIS
+232 ADNAKQLGIN
-242 QQDTLGITE
+242 QQDALGITE
-251 TVNKAIAISGASA
+251 TVNKAIAIGGASA
-264 ASASAALTQ
+264 EGASAALTQ

-299 QAIAKGLD
+299 AAIAKGLD
-307 VPVGKLRTLANTG
+307 VPVGKLRNLANTG
-320 QLTSDVLVKALQRA
+320 QLTADVLVTALQRA
-334 SSSVDADF
+334 AKSVDADF
-342 AKTDKTISQSMV
+342 AKTNMTISQSMV
-354 NLKTRLVEFIGKSG
+354 NVKTRLVEFIGKAG

-381 NFLANNIKPV
+381 NLLANNIKPV

-431 AIANGSNAIAI
+431 AIANGSNAVAIA
-442 SRAGTAAQIAGLQVT
+442 RAGTAAQIAGLQVT

-478 SFASTPVAAGLGK
+478 SFASTPIAVGLGK

-505 LAAAIQAAQ
+505 LASAINAAQ
-514 GKSADNWIYGMAN
+514 GKSADNWINGMAN

-547 HPIDQATQKLQE
+547 HPIDQATQKLQA
-559 QQKVAQKLQETLGNT
+559 QQKVAAQLKETLGDT

-585 GSVAAYKAENTKLD
+585 GSVAAYKADNMNLD
-599 DLRKSLS
+599 DLKKSLA

-644 EIEKSYAQYTGSDK
+644 EIEKSYAQYTGNDK
-658 QDLISKDLA
+658 QDLINKDLA

-678 AATRELDK
+678 AASRELDK
-686 YTQAQAAATAATKA
+686 YTQAQTAAAAATKA

-760 NQTLEDLRQELQ
+760 NQTLEDMRQALQ

-782 LMDLKNAGATAEQLQ
+782 LLDLKNAGATAEQLQ

-830 LQANSESGIDAQ
+830 LQANESSIDAQ

-863 QSLAKAGIDPK
+863 QSLAKAGIDPQ

-891 VMQAVATLQGAQ
+891 VMQAVATLQGNA
-903 QQTAQQQ
+903 TQQQ

-918 TAMQAAAQSLAPP
+918 TAMQTAAQSLATP
-931 ATQNSETV
+931 AMQGETL
-939 FSQAVSAF
+939 FSQAVNAF
-947 SAAVGNFVN
+947 SAAVGSF
-956 KAGSQSAMQH
+956 AGMMGKQDAMQH

-988 FVEQLKKVSQQAMF
+988 FVEQLKRISQQTMF
-1002 ETLQGAARAKS
+1002 DTLQSAARAKS

>member
-1 MAATDIS
+1 MATTAVS

-26 LTRMRGSLGSLS
+26 LTRMRGSLGSLA
-38 RELQRSEAYLRGGAN
+38 RELQRSEAQLRGGAD
-53 AVTALRIQN
+53 AVTALRIQQI
-62 VNATDAQRATLNA
+62 NATDAQRATLNA

-83 AELRNRIEAQV
+83 AELRNRIEAQI
-94 AAENRRRAAVER
+94 AAETRRRAAVES
-106 TLSGLHSQALAIG
+106 TLSGLRNQTLAIG

-152 HERINRSSGSSLGN
+152 HERINRSQGSGIGN

-203 LKTAQ
+203 LRTAQ

-213 IATRTGQDLDG
+213 IATRTGQNLDG

-264 ASASAALTQ
+264 ESASAALTQ

-281 ALRGE
+281 VLRGE
-286 EFNSVMENAPSLA
+286 EFNSVMENAPGLA

-320 QLTSDVLVKALQRA
+320 QLTADVLVKALQRA

-342 AKTDKTISQSMV
+342 AKTNMTISQSMV
-354 NLKTRLVEFIGKSG
+354 NVKTRLVEFIGKAG

-381 NFLANNIKPV
+381 NLLANNIKPV

-404 SWLVTSAAAMAQNI
+404 SWLVTSAAGVAQNI

-442 SRAGTAAQIAGLQVT
+442 SRAGTAAQIAGLQVM

-463 RVLAASARVSAASLH
+463 RVLAASARVSAVSLR
-478 SFASTPVAAGLGK
+478 SFASTPIAAGLSK

-505 LAAAIQAAQ
+505 LASAINAAQ
-514 GKSADNWIYGMAN
+514 GKSADNWIHGMAN

-547 HPIDQATQKLQE
+547 HPIDQATQKLQA
-559 QQKVAQKLQETLGNT
+559 QQKVAAQLKETLGDT

-639 IKARA
+639 TKARA
-644 EIEKSYAQYTGSDK
+644 EIEKSYAQYNGNDK
-658 QDLISKDLA
+658 QDLINKDLA

-686 YTQAQAAATAATKA
+686 YTQAQAAAAAATKA
-700 REAVESSINGL
+700 REAVENSINSL
-711 QEKLKLSYAAT
+711 QEKLKLSYVAT
-722 SDEAERMKLAMQGAS
+722 QDEAERMKLAMQGAN

-760 NQTLEDLRQELQ
+760 NQTLEDLRRELA

-810 ASFKTIEGA
+810 ASFKTIESA

-830 LQANSESGIDAQ
+830 LQANDSSIDAQ
-842 WAKYKAQADEYNATR
+842 WTKYKAQADEYNATR
-857 QYNAPL
+857 RYTDPL
-863 QSLAKAGIDPK
+863 QSLAKAGIDPQ

-880 KAAAMQERIAN
+880 KAAAMQERIAG
-891 VMQAVATLQGAQ
+891 VMQAVATLQGNA
-903 QQTAQQQ
+903 TQQQ

-918 TAMQAAAQSLAPP
+918 TAMQTAAQSLAPP

-947 SAAVGNFVN
+947 SAAVGNF
-956 KAGSQSAMQH
+956 AGMMGKQDAMQH

-988 FVEQLKKVSQQAMF
+988 FVEQLKKVSQQTLF
-1002 ETLQGAARAKS
+1002 DTLQGAARAKS

>member
-26 LTRMRGSLGSLS
+26 LTRMRGSLGSLA

-83 AELRNRIEAQV
+83 AELRNRIEAQI

-106 TLSGLHSQALAIG
+106 TLSGLHSQTLAIG

-139 IRQAHAMQNLIAA
+139 IRQAHAMQDLIAA
-152 HERINRSSGSSLGN
+152 NERLSENEN
-166 AAIAAIGI
+166 AADSLADMAEAALSIG
-174 GSVAG
+174 GLVG

-208 SELLN
+208 TELVN
-213 IATRTGQDLDG
+213 IATRTGQELDG

-232 AANAKQLGIS
+232 ADNAKQLGIN
-242 QQDTLGITE
+242 QQDALGITE
-251 TVNKAIAISGASA
+251 TVNKAIAIGGASA
-264 ASASAALTQ
+264 EGASAALTQ

-299 QAIAKGLD
+299 AAIAKGLD
-307 VPVGKLRTLANTG
+307 VPVGKLRNLANTG
-320 QLTSDVLVKALQRA
+320 QLTADVLVTALQRA
-334 SSSVDADF
+334 AKSVDADF
-342 AKTDKTISQSMV
+342 AKTNMTISQSMV
-354 NLKTRLVEFIGKSG
+354 NVKTRLVEFIGKAG

-381 NFLANNIKPV
+381 NLLANNIKPV

-431 AIANGSNAIAI
+431 AIANGSNAVAIA
-442 SRAGTAAQIAGLQVT
+442 RAGTAAQIAGLQVT

-478 SFASTPVAAGLGK
+478 SFASTPIAVGLGK

-505 LAAAIQAAQ
+505 LASAINAAQ
-514 GKSADNWIYGMAN
+514 GKSADNWINGMAN

-547 HPIDQATQKLQE
+547 HPIDQATQKLQA
-559 QQKVAQKLQETLGNT
+559 QQKVAAQLKETLGDT

-585 GSVAAYKAENTKLD
+585 GSVAAYKADNMNLD
-599 DLRKSLS
+599 DLKKSLA

-644 EIEKSYAQYTGSDK
+644 EIEKSYAQYTGNDK
-658 QDLISKDLA
+658 QDLINKDLA

-686 YTQAQAAATAATKA
+686 YTQAQAAATAASKT
-700 REAVESSINGL
+700 REAVENSINGL

-722 SDEAERMKLAMQGAS
+722 QDEAERMKLAMQGAS

-760 NQTLEDLRQELQ
+760 NQTLEDLRRELA

-810 ASFKTIEGA
+810 ASFKTIESA

-830 LQANSESGIDAQ
+830 LQANGESSIDAQ
-842 WAKYKAQADEYNATR
+842 WLKHKAAADEYNATR
-857 QYNAPL
+857 RYLDPL

-891 VMQAVATLQGAQ
+891 VMQAVATLQGNA
-903 QQTAQQQ
+903 TQQQ

-918 TAMQAAAQSLAPP
+918 TAMQTAAQSLATP
-931 ATQNSETV
+931 AMQGETL
-939 FSQAVSAF
+939 FSQAVNAF
-947 SAAVGNFVN
+947 SAAVGSF
-956 KAGSQSAMQH
+956 AGMMGKQDAMQH

-988 FVEQLKKVSQQAMF
+988 FVEQLKRISQQTMF
-1002 ETLQGAARAKS
+1002 DTLQSAARAKS